1 MHKPLSYLTKICKQF
16 SSKATPATSNHEDHS
31 VTTNADTSAT
41 TIAPNPITNCAAN
54 TSTSSPL
61 TSSYYNTGL
70 YSTSNSHS
78 HSSNGNNN
86 SSSSCNSNGSY
97 IGSSSSIDPREY
109 SNSNQG
115 YSSTA
120 PSLCYDQGASFETE
134 YGYSSPAYSHN
145 SNSNYHSNHCLNQV
159 ANLSYSNNNSA
170 YGMLIN
176 NDRANT
182 MESHNHSNSLV
193 AGTAGTAYG
202 VETGDASAGT
212 SGTDATAYDGAKF
225 CNGAGAIIAADAGT
239 GVRAIKA
246 EGEHCS
252 SLEVHNNDSQALASN
267 HKLGTNNDCS
277 TTLNDDDA
285 NQPMAPTFGAYKQ
298 DELGLPVEEGH
309 SLNGVG
315 RTLLNNCCDNH
326 NQDHAQRAESDD
338 DSGTGVHSLGC
349 TTFAYAKDKYGAIT
363 KVDTKATDEILSNKE
378 DELNDIQK
386 STCTSGP
393 FSPAQR
399 AALQAQCP
407 ITQSSLWQQVVGQH
421 GQAKLGSGEVMLPE
435 LDPMHAGNHSYQLI
449 HSLYNIA
456 NEGYLRFDAV
466 SEGELIRANQGEI
479 STLLRR
485 VDGSAEELNCYLI
498 PLIKAMVRCCSI
510 APASMYHHHDDIG
523 GLIRHNLQIAND
535 CIEDYSNFAHA
546 KVTVANTIASLTE
559 QRKVKKQAEA
569 AYLANIQK
577 QAALENKVKSN
588 YEKFQESLG
597 LIDDELN
604 DGLNTDLNLEVLNTN
619 SSPDQKYADLAKTMG
634 LMIEQSFADG
644 PIESLA
650 TIFDDDYKSTSG
662 QSTSNGISTGA
673 GAGTN
678 TATANSAATA
688 TGVASSAIAGIAA
701 SRGAGAGD
709 GSCSGNSNGR
719 GTSDCDTTLAISKL
733 KHVPNNPSSLFNGET
748 SAMDNWDSL
757 NLLQRAKAFGLLT
770 YVEDEQI
777 AQLASAYSGSN
788 TNSDVDLEAGK
799 DPYLVGLGA
808 NLIGATSTA
817 EAYEK
822 EMGNIKRS
830 LFEDAFVKKI
840 CDLNLSQGS
849 LNDYN
854 STVTKQRKDTFSG
867 LINQI
872 RMEAQNNNIGRFD
885 RYQLDLIV
893 QLSLIFFSF
902 AHDLG
907 KLIHDMEIFNDR
919 GERYNPHL
927 ETLANFAEQTQTKYL
942 YLRYITSRSKE
953 EHSHTSSMFSGVRL
967 LSSMC
972 PDLVALIYQVFNLDA
987 VLANKS
993 HPINLFVASHDRINS
1008 AQITKTSNMYLK
1020 NFAAQMVIELVKSRL
1035 RADALAQMQIA
1046 RIQILAQEQGIDLSS
1061 DFDLS
1066 PSGHNLNS
1074 AKAKAQA
1081 KSQAAPTCDFDN
1093 LWQEITPKTHPMA
1106 STAAINQSSPSLS
1119 TNSSLSCGYD
1129 SSEDNGTGQ
1138 GSEHSCSKTNA
1149 DQTSPN
1155 YSQSMG
1161 ICNEQGT
1168 NTNDSNN
1175 STTSLHLNNTQD
1187 PAHNLKPGLSDSNGT
1202 QILQELLD
1210 ANKQDHSQDNH
1221 SPIHNSVR
1229 SFREQ
1234 MKEDGSF
1241 AYSGND
1247 SNALNG
1253 EHLYKFNAQK
1263 QNELL
1268 KNKRIKDLQKEQYHW
1283 AVRIFKSARRSLSV
1297 NELGSDLYVE
1307 GNTVLLEQG
1316 SRALSTLNLAYQNY
1330 CYGHLSEQFSSCK
1343 SDFKTHLQ
1351 VQKLSETYMSN
1362 RDYSWFAIAV
1372 GDDLVI
1378 VKGIDLRLI
1387 GCDFGSDVA
1396 IINLGVNNPLIE
1408 ELTLDLA
1415 NYILYNI
1422 RQS

>member
-1 MHKPLSYLTKICKQF
+1 
-16 SSKATPATSNHEDHS
+16 
-31 VTTNADTSAT
+31 
-41 TIAPNPITNCAAN
+41 
-54 TSTSSPL
+54 
-61 TSSYYNTGL
+61 
-70 YSTSNSHS
+70 
-78 HSSNGNNN
+78 
-86 SSSSCNSNGSY
+86 
-97 IGSSSSIDPREY
+97 
-109 SNSNQG
+109 
-115 YSSTA
+115 
-120 PSLCYDQGASFETE
+120 
-134 YGYSSPAYSHN
+134 
-145 SNSNYHSNHCLNQV
+145 
-159 ANLSYSNNNSA
+159 
-170 YGMLIN
+170 MLIN
-176 NDRANT
+176 NDRANS
-182 MESHNHSNSLV
+182 MESYAHSNSLP

-202 VETGDASAGT
+202 VGVSGAGANVG
-212 SGTDATAYDGAKF
+212 GTDATAYDGAKF
-225 CNGAGAIIAADAGT
+225 CNGAGAITGAGA

-246 EGEHCS
+246 EGELCS
-252 SLEVHNNDSQALASN
+252 STVVHNNDSQALASH
-267 HKLGTNNDCS
+267 HKLGTDNGCS
-277 TTLNDDDA
+277 TTLNDDSNLH
-285 NQPMAPTFGAYKQ
+285 NQHMASAFEAYQQ
-298 DELGLPVEEGH
+298 DELELPVEEDCF
-309 SLNGVG
+309 LNGSG
-315 RTLLNNCCDNH
+315 RTLLNNSCDHHTPDNTP
-326 NQDHAQRAESDD
+326 RAESDD
-338 DSGTGVHSLGC
+338 DSCTGVHSLGN

-386 STCTSGP
+386 STCISGP

-421 GQAKLGSGEVMLPE
+421 GQAKLGPGEVMLPE

-577 QAALENKVKSN
+577 QAALESKVKSS

-597 LIDDELN
+597 LIEDDLN
-604 DGLNTDLNLEVLNTN
+604 DGLNTDLNLEVLNTT

-634 LMIEQSFADG
+634 LMLDQSFADG

-650 TIFDDDYKSTSG
+650 TIFDDDQK
-662 QSTSNGISTGA
+662 QSTINGTSTGA

-678 TATANSAATA
+678 TAATNSASTA
-688 TGVASSAIAGIAA
+688 TGAASSAIAGIAA
-701 SRGAGAGD
+701 SGVAGAGD
-709 GSCSGNSNGR
+709 DNGTGSGN
-719 GTSDCDTTLAISKL
+719 CDTTLAISKL

-748 SAMDNWDSL
+748 AAMDNWDSL

-1046 RIQILAQEQGIDLSS
+1046 RIQMLAQEQGIDLSS

-1093 LWQEITPKTHPMA
+1093 LWQEITPKAPTMA

-1119 TNSSLSCGYD
+1119 LSANSSLSLSCGYGYGYG
-1129 SSEDNGTGQ
+1129 SSEDNGSGQ

-1149 DQTSPN
+1149 DQASQN
-1155 YSQSMG
+1155 YSQGMG
-1161 ICNEQGT
+1161 LCKEQGT
-1168 NTNDSNN
+1168 NTNDSN
-1175 STTSLHLNNTQD
+1175 SSATSLHLNNAQG
-1187 PAHNLKPGLSDSNGT
+1187 PAPSLKPDLSDPNGT

-1330 CYGHLSEQFSSCK
+1330 CYGHLSEQFSSSK

-1396 IINLGVNNPLIE
+1396 IINLGINNPLIE

>member
-1 MHKPLSYLTKICKQF
+1 
-16 SSKATPATSNHEDHS
+16 
-31 VTTNADTSAT
+31 
-41 TIAPNPITNCAAN
+41 
-54 TSTSSPL
+54 
-61 TSSYYNTGL
+61 
-70 YSTSNSHS
+70 
-78 HSSNGNNN
+78 
-86 SSSSCNSNGSY
+86 
-97 IGSSSSIDPREY
+97 
-109 SNSNQG
+109 
-115 YSSTA
+115 
-120 PSLCYDQGASFETE
+120 
-134 YGYSSPAYSHN
+134 
-145 SNSNYHSNHCLNQV
+145 
-159 ANLSYSNNNSA
+159 
-170 YGMLIN
+170 
-176 NDRANT
+176 
-182 MESHNHSNSLV
+182 MESNAHSNSLV
-193 AGTAGTAYG
+193 AGTGTAGTAG
-202 VETGDASAGT
+202 GT
-212 SGTDATAYDGAKF
+212 IGADATAYDRAKS
-225 CNGAGAIIAADAGT
+225 CNGAGAIIGAVVDN
-239 GVRAIKA
+239 
-246 EGEHCS
+246 
-252 SLEVHNNDSQALASN
+252 HNHDDQALASH

-277 TTLNDDDA
+277 NPLNDDV
-285 NQPMAPTFGAYKQ
+285 NHPMAPTFGAYQK
-298 DELGLPVEEGH
+298 DELGLPVEEAY
-309 SLNGVG
+309 SLNGLG
-315 RTLLNNCCDNH
+315 RTVLNNSCDHHTPDNTP
-326 NQDHAQRAESDD
+326 RAESDD
-338 DSGTGVHSLGC
+338 NSCTGVHSLGN
-349 TTFAYAKDKYGAIT
+349 TSFAYAKDKYGAIT

-407 ITQSSLWQQVVGQH
+407 ITQSSLWQQIVGQH

-577 QAALENKVKSN
+577 QADLENKVKSS

-597 LIDDELN
+597 MIEDDLN
-604 DGLNTDLNLEVLNTN
+604 GGLNTDLNLEVLNTN

-634 LMIEQSFADG
+634 LMLDQSFADD

-650 TIFDDDYKSTSG
+650 TIFDDDQK

-678 TATANSAATA
+678 TAATNSASTA
-688 TGVASSAIAGIAA
+688 TGVASNTIAGIAA
-701 SRGAGAGD
+701 SGVAGAGD
-709 GSCSGNSNGR
+709 GNGTGSG
-719 GTSDCDTTLAISKL
+719 DCDTTLAISQL
-733 KHVPNNPSSLFNGET
+733 KHVPNNPSSLFNGDQST
-748 SAMDNWDSL
+748 MDNWDSL

-788 TNSDVDLEAGK
+788 TNSDVALGAGE

-1046 RIQILAQEQGIDLSS
+1046 RIQMLAQEQGIDLSS

-1074 AKAKAQA
+1074 TQAKTQAKAQA
-1081 KSQAAPTCDFDN
+1081 AKQCDFDN
-1093 LWQEITPKTHPMA
+1093 LWQEITPKAPSMA
-1106 STAAINQSSPSLS
+1106 STAAINQSSPSPSLS
-1119 TNSSLSCGYD
+1119 TNSSLSCGYG

-1138 GSEHSCSKTNA
+1138 GSGHSCSKTNA
-1149 DQTSPN
+1149 DQTSTDF
-1155 YSQSMG
+1155 SQRMSL
-1161 ICNEQGT
+1161 CKEQGT
-1168 NTNDSNN
+1168 NTNDSN
-1175 STTSLHLNNTQD
+1175 SCATSLHLNNAQGQ
-1187 PAHNLKPGLSDSNGT
+1187 AHSLKSGLSEPNGT

-1210 ANKQDHSQDNH
+1210 ANKQDHSQDDH

-1241 AYSGND
+1241 AYLGND

-1307 GNTVLLEQG
+1307 GNTVLLEQC

-1396 IINLGVNNPLIE
+1396 IINLGVNNLLIE

>member
-41 TIAPNPITNCAAN
+41 TIAPTPITNCAAT

-61 TSSYYNTGL
+61 TSSYYSTDL
-70 YSTSNSHS
+70 YSTSDSSCCSSTSSRSSIGSCN
-78 HSSNGNNN
+78 SNGY
-86 SSSSCNSNGSY
+86 SNSNGSY
-97 IGSSSSIDPREY
+97 ISSSSSLDPREY

-120 PSLCYDQGASFETE
+120 QSLCYNQGASFETE
-134 YGYSSPAYSHN
+134 YGYSSPDYSHN
-145 SNSNYHSNHCLNQV
+145 SNSNYHSNNCHNQV
-159 ANLSYSNNNSA
+159 ANLSYSNSNSA
-170 YGMLIN
+170 YGMFIN
-176 NDRANT
+176 NDRANS
-182 MESHNHSNSLV
+182 MESIAHSHSIP
-193 AGTAGTAYG
+193 AGTADTAGGACGTN
-202 VETGDASAGT
+202 
-212 SGTDATAYDGAKF
+212 ATAYDGAKSYD
-225 CNGAGAIIAADAGT
+225 GAGAITGAITGAGA
-239 GVRAIKA
+239 GVDN
-246 EGEHCS
+246 
-252 SLEVHNNDSQALASN
+252 HNNDAQTLAGN
-267 HKLGTNNDCS
+267 HKLDTNNDCS
-277 TTLNDDDA
+277 TTLNDGSNLH
-285 NQPMAPTFGAYKQ
+285 NQHMASALGAYQQ
-298 DELGLPVEEGH
+298 DELGLPVEEACF
-309 SLNGVG
+309 LNGSG
-315 RTLLNNCCDNH
+315 HTLLNNCCDNH

-338 DSGTGVHSLGC
+338 DSCTGVHSLGC
-349 TTFAYAKDKYGAIT
+349 TTFAYATDKYGAIT

-407 ITQSSLWQQVVGQH
+407 ITQSSLWQQIVGQH
-421 GQAKLGSGEVMLPE
+421 GQAKLGPGEVMLPE

-577 QAALENKVKSN
+577 QAALENKVKSS

-597 LIDDELN
+597 LIDDDLN

-634 LMIEQSFADG
+634 LMLDQSFADG

-650 TIFDDDYKSTSG
+650 TIFDDDQK
-662 QSTSNGISTGA
+662 QSTINGSSTGA

-678 TATANSAATA
+678 TAAANSASTA

-701 SRGAGAGD
+701 SGVAGAGD
-709 GSCSGNSNGR
+709 DNGTGSG
-719 GTSDCDTTLAISKL
+719 DCDTTLALSKL
-733 KHVPNNPSSLFNGET
+733 KHVPNNPSSLFNGDQ
-748 SAMDNWDSL
+748 AIMDNWDSL

-788 TNSDVDLEAGK
+788 TNSDVALGAGE

-1081 KSQAAPTCDFDN
+1081 KAQAAKQCDFDN
-1093 LWQEITPKTHPMA
+1093 LWQEITPKAPTMA

-1119 TNSSLSCGYD
+1119 ANSSLSCGYGYG
-1129 SSEDNGTGQ
+1129 SSEDNGSGQ
-1138 GSEHSCSKTNA
+1138 GSDKSCSKTNA
-1149 DQTSPN
+1149 DQTSTDS
-1155 YSQSMG
+1155 SQGMG
-1161 ICNEQGT
+1161 LCNEQGT
-1168 NTNDSNN
+1168 NTNDSN
-1175 STTSLHLNNTQD
+1175 SSDTRLHLNNTQG
-1187 PAHNLKPGLSDSNGT
+1187 PAHNLKPDLSDPNGT

-1210 ANKQDHSQDNH
+1210 ANKQDHSQDNN

-1253 EHLYKFNAQK
+1253 EHLYKFNTQK

-1351 VQKLSETYMSN
+1351 VQKLSETYMSQ

-1396 IINLGVNNPLIE
+1396 IINLGVNSTLIE

>member
-31 VTTNADTSAT
+31 VTTNANTSAT
-41 TIAPNPITNCAAN
+41 TIAPSPITNCAAT
-54 TSTSSPL
+54 TSTSSSIN
-61 TSSYYNTGL
+61 SSYYSADL
-70 YSTSNSHS
+70 YITNNSHS

-86 SSSSCNSNGSY
+86 NSNSCNSCNSNGSY
-97 IGSSSSIDPREY
+97 IGSSSSFDPREY

-120 PSLCYDQGASFETE
+120 QSLCYDQGASFETE
-134 YGYSSPAYSHN
+134 FGYNSPAYSNH
-145 SNSNYHSNHCLNQV
+145 SNSNYHSNHCHNQV
-159 ANLSYSNNNSA
+159 ANLSYSNSNSA

-176 NDRANT
+176 NDRANS
-182 MESHNHSNSLV
+182 MESHNHSNSLP
-193 AGTAGTAYG
+193 AGTAGAAYG
-202 VETGDASAGT
+202 VGAGGAVTSAECTDAS
-212 SGTDATAYDGAKF
+212 AYDGAKY
-225 CNGAGAIIAADAGT
+225 CNGAGAIIAAGAGA

-246 EGEHCS
+246 EGELCS
-252 SLEVHNNDSQALASN
+252 ALEAHNNDSQTLASN

-277 TTLNDDDA
+277 TTLNDGSNLH
-285 NQPMAPTFGAYKQ
+285 NQHMAPALGAYQQ
-298 DELGLPVEEGH
+298 DELGLPVEEGR
-309 SLNGVG
+309 SLNGSD

-338 DSGTGVHSLGC
+338 NDSCTGVHSLGN

-386 STCTSGP
+386 STCSSGP

-407 ITQSSLWQQVVGQH
+407 ITQSSLWQQIVGQH

-577 QAALENKVKSN
+577 QAALENKVKSS

-604 DGLNTDLNLEVLNTN
+604 DGLNTDLNLEVLNTT

-634 LMIEQSFADG
+634 LMIDQSFADG

-650 TIFDDDYKSTSG
+650 SIFDDDQK
-662 QSTSNGISTGA
+662 QSTSNGTSTGA
-673 GAGTN
+673 GADTN
-678 TATANSAATA
+678 TATSNSASTA
-688 TGVASSAIAGIAA
+688 TGVASNVIAGIAA
-701 SRGAGAGD
+701 SGIAGAGD
-709 GSCSGNSNGR
+709 DNGTGSGN
-719 GTSDCDTTLAISKL
+719 CDTTLALSQL
-733 KHVPNNPSSLFNGET
+733 KHVPNNSSSLFNGDQ
-748 SAMDNWDSL
+748 AIMDNWDSL

-788 TNSDVDLEAGK
+788 TNSDVALGAGE

-907 KLIHDMEIFNDR
+907 KLIHDMEIFNDH

-1046 RIQILAQEQGIDLSS
+1046 RIQMLAQEQGIDLSS

-1081 KSQAAPTCDFDN
+1081 KSQATPTCDFDN
-1093 LWQEITPKTHPMA
+1093 LWQEITPKAPSMA
-1106 STAAINQSSPSLS
+1106 STAAINKSSPSLS
-1119 TNSSLSCGYD
+1119 ANSSLS
-1129 SSEDNGTGQ
+1129 SSNGSNEDNGSGQ

-1149 DQTSPN
+1149 DQARQN
-1155 YSQSMG
+1155 YSQGMG
-1161 ICNEQGT
+1161 LCNEQGT
-1168 NTNDSNN
+1168 NANDSN
-1175 STTSLHLNNTQD
+1175 SLATSLHLNNAQG
-1187 PAHNLKPGLSDSNGT
+1187 PAHSLKPGLSEPNGN

>member
-16 SSKATPATSNHEDHS
+16 GSKATPAKSNHEDHNIN
-31 VTTNADTSAT
+31 TNANTSAT
-41 TIAPNPITNCAAN
+41 TIAPSPITNCAAT
-54 TSTSSPL
+54 TSTSSSIN
-61 TSSYYNTGL
+61 SSYYNTGL

-78 HSSNGNNN
+78 SNGNNN
-86 SSSSCNSNGSY
+86 SNSNGSY
-97 IGSSSSIDPREY
+97 IGSSSSLDQREQD
-109 SNSNQG
+109 NSIPG

-120 PSLCYDQGASFETE
+120 QSLCYDQGASFETE
-134 YGYSSPAYSHN
+134 FGYSSPAYSHN
-145 SNSNYHSNHCLNQV
+145 SNSNYHSNHCHNQV
-159 ANLSYSNNNSA
+159 ANLSYSNSDGA

-176 NDRANT
+176 NDRANS
-182 MESHNHSNSLV
+182 MENYAHSNSLP
-193 AGTAGTAYG
+193 AGTAYG
-202 VETGDASAGT
+202 VGAGGASASASAG
-212 SGTDATAYDGAKF
+212 STDATAYDGAKF
-225 CNGAGAIIAADAGT
+225 CNGAGAITGAGA

-246 EGEHCS
+246 DSELCS
-252 SLEVHNNDSQALASN
+252 SLEAHNNDSQTLASN

-277 TTLNDDDA
+277 TTLNDGSNLH
-285 NQPMAPTFGAYKQ
+285 NQHMAPAFEAYQQ
-298 DELGLPVEEGH
+298 DELELPVEEAH
-309 SLNGVG
+309 SLNGSS

-338 DSGTGVHSLGC
+338 NSRTGVHSLGC

-386 STCTSGP
+386 STCSSGP

-407 ITQSSLWQQVVGQH
+407 ITQSSLWQQIVGQH
-421 GQAKLGSGEVMLPE
+421 GQAKLGPGEVMLPE

-577 QAALENKVKSN
+577 QAALENKVKSS

-597 LIDDELN
+597 LIEDDLN
-604 DGLNTDLNLEVLNTN
+604 DGLNTDLNLEVLNTT

-634 LMIEQSFADG
+634 IMLDQSFADG

-650 TIFDDDYKSTSG
+650 TIFDDDQK
-662 QSTSNGISTGA
+662 QSTSNSTSTGA

-678 TATANSAATA
+678 TATANSASTA
-688 TGVASSAIAGIAA
+688 TGVASNAIAGIAA
-701 SRGAGAGD
+701 SGVAGAGD
-709 GSCSGNSNGR
+709 GNSN
-719 GTSDCDTTLAISKL
+719 GTSDCDTTLALSKL
-733 KHVPNNPSSLFNGET
+733 KHVQNNPSSLFNGET
-748 SAMDNWDSL
+748 TAMDNWDSL

-1046 RIQILAQEQGIDLSS
+1046 RIQMLAQEQGIDLSS

-1074 AKAKAQA
+1074 AKAKA
-1081 KSQAAPTCDFDN
+1081 KSQDAPTCDFDN
-1093 LWQEITPKTHPMA
+1093 LWQEITPKAPSMA

-1119 TNSSLSCGYD
+1119 ANSSLSSSNG

-1149 DQTSPN
+1149 DQTSQN
-1155 YSQSMG
+1155 YSQGMSL
-1161 ICNEQGT
+1161 CKEQGT
-1168 NTNDSNN
+1168 NTNDSN
-1175 STTSLHLNNTQD
+1175 SSATSLHLNNTQG
-1187 PAHNLKPGLSDSNGT
+1187 PAHSLKPDLSESNGT

>member
-16 SSKATPATSNHEDHS
+16 GSKAAPATSNHEDHN
-31 VTTNADTSAT
+31 VNTNADTSAT
-41 TIAPNPITNCAAN
+41 TIAPSPITNCIAT
-54 TSTSSPL
+54 TSTSSPIN
-61 TSSYYNTGL
+61 SSYYSTDL
-70 YSTSNSHS
+70 YSTSNSS
-78 HSSNGNNN
+78 RSSSRSSTSSCSSIGSCNGNG
-86 SSSSCNSNGSY
+86 NGSY
-97 IGSSSSIDPREY
+97 LGSSSSLEPREQA
-109 SNSNQG
+109 NSIPG

-120 PSLCYDQGASFETE
+120 QSLCYDQGASFETE
-134 YGYSSPAYSHN
+134 FGYSSPAYSHN
-145 SNSNYHSNHCLNQV
+145 SNSNYHSNHCHNQV
-159 ANLSYSNNNSA
+159 ANISYSNSNSA

-176 NDRANT
+176 NDRANS
-182 MESHNHSNSLV
+182 MESYAHSNRLP
-193 AGTAGTAYG
+193 AGTASLAGGAG
-202 VETGDASAGT
+202 STG
-212 SGTDATAYDGAKF
+212 GTDATAYDGAKF
-225 CNGAGAIIAADAGT
+225 CNGAGAITGAGT
-239 GVRAIKA
+239 GAGVRAIKA
-246 EGEHCS
+246 DSELCNS
-252 SLEVHNNDSQALASN
+252 VEVHNNDSQALASN

-277 TTLNDDDA
+277 TTLNDGSHLH
-285 NQPMAPTFGAYKQ
+285 NQHMAPTFGAYQQ
-298 DELGLPVEEGH
+298 DELGLPVEEGR
-309 SLNGVG
+309 SLNGDG
-315 RTLLNNCCDNH
+315 RTLLNSCCDNH

-338 DSGTGVHSLGC
+338 DSCTGVHSLGC

-386 STCTSGP
+386 STCSSGP

-421 GQAKLGSGEVMLPE
+421 GQAKLGPGEVMLPE

-577 QAALENKVKSN
+577 QAALENKVKSS

-597 LIDDELN
+597 LIEDDLN

-634 LMIEQSFADG
+634 LMLDQSFADG

-650 TIFDDDYKSTSG
+650 TIFDDDQK

-678 TATANSAATA
+678 TAAANSASTV
-688 TGVASSAIAGIAA
+688 TDGASGASAGIAA
-701 SRGAGAGD
+701 SVVAGAGD
-709 GSCSGNSNGR
+709 GNSNGT
-719 GTSDCDTTLAISKL
+719 GDCDTALAISKL
-733 KHVPNNPSSLFNGET
+733 NHIPNNPSSLFNGET
-748 SAMDNWDSL
+748 TAMDNWDSL

-777 AQLASAYSGSN
+777 AQLAGAYSGSN
-788 TNSDVDLEAGK
+788 TNSDDLGA

-1074 AKAKAQA
+1074 SKAKAQA
-1081 KSQAAPTCDFDN
+1081 KAHAAKQCDFDN
-1093 LWQEITPKTHPMA
+1093 LWQEITPKAPTMA
-1106 STAAINQSSPSLS
+1106 STAAIKQSSPSLS
-1119 TNSSLSCGYD
+1119 ANSSLSCDYG
-1129 SSEDNGTGQ
+1129 SSEDNGSGQ
-1138 GSEHSCSKTNA
+1138 GSDKSCIKTNA

-1161 ICNEQGT
+1161 LCKEQGT
-1168 NTNDSNN
+1168 SANDSN
-1175 STTSLHLNNTQD
+1175 SCATSLYINNAQG
-1187 PAHNLKPGLSDSNGT
+1187 PAHSLKPNLSDPNGT

-1234 MKEDGSF
+1234 MKEDGCF

-1247 SNALNG
+1247 GNALNG
-1253 EHLYKFNAQK
+1253 EHFYKFNAQK

-1316 SRALSTLNLAYQNY
+1316 SRALSTLNMAYQNY
-1330 CYGHLSEQFSSCK
+1330 CYGHLSEQFSSSK

-1396 IINLGVNNPLIE
+1396 IINLGVNSTLIE

>member
-1 MHKPLSYLTKICKQF
+1 MHKHLSYLTKICKQF
-16 SSKATPATSNHEDHS
+16 GSKATPATSNHEYHS
-31 VTTNADTSAT
+31 VTTNADNSAT
-41 TIAPNPITNCAAN
+41 TIAPSPITNCAAT

-61 TSSYYNTGL
+61 TSSYYNSGL
-70 YSTSNSHS
+70 YSTSDSNSHR
-78 HSSNGNNN
+78 SNGNN
-86 SSSSCNSNGSY
+86 SSSSCNSKGSY
-97 IGSSSSIDPREY
+97 IGSSSSLDPRKC

-115 YSSTA
+115 YSSTSQ
-120 PSLCYDQGASFETE
+120 SLCYDQGASFETE
-134 YGYSSPAYSHN
+134 FGYCSPAYSHN
-145 SNSNYHSNHCLNQV
+145 SHSNYHSNHCLNQV
-159 ANLSYSNNNSA
+159 ANLSYSNSNSA

-176 NDRANT
+176 NDRANS
-182 MESHNHSNSLV
+182 MESHNHSNSLP
-193 AGTAGTAYG
+193 AGTGTAGTAG
-202 VETGDASAGT
+202 GAIGTG
-212 SGTDATAYDGAKF
+212 ATAYGGAKS
-225 CNGAGAIIAADAGT
+225 CNGAGAITGAGSGS
-239 GVRAIKA
+239 GVDN
-246 EGEHCS
+246 
-252 SLEVHNNDSQALASN
+252 HNHDDQALASH

-277 TTLNDDDA
+277 TLLNDDA
-285 NQPMAPTFGAYKQ
+285 NHPMAPTFGASQQ
-298 DELGLPVEEGH
+298 DELGLPVEEAN

-315 RTLLNNCCDNH
+315 RTLLNNSCDHHTPDNTP
-326 NQDHAQRAESDD
+326 RAESDD
-338 DSGTGVHSLGC
+338 DSCTGVHSLGN

-386 STCTSGP
+386 STCISGP

-407 ITQSSLWQQVVGQH
+407 ITQSSLWQQIVGQH
-421 GQAKLGSGEVMLPE
+421 GQAKLGPGEVMLPE

-569 AYLANIQK
+569 AYLANLQK
-577 QAALENKVKSN
+577 QAALENKVKSS

-634 LMIEQSFADG
+634 LMLDQSFADG

-650 TIFDDDYKSTSG
+650 TIFDDDQK
-662 QSTSNGISTGA
+662 QSTSNGTSTGA

-678 TATANSAATA
+678 TATANSASTA

-701 SRGAGAGD
+701 SGVAGAGD
-709 GSCSGNSNGR
+709 DNGTGSG
-719 GTSDCDTTLAISKL
+719 DCDTTLALSKL
-733 KHVPNNPSSLFNGET
+733 KHVQNNPSSLFNGDQ
-748 SAMDNWDSL
+748 AIMDNWDSL

-777 AQLASAYSGSN
+777 AQLASDYSGSN
-788 TNSDVDLEAGK
+788 TNSDVALGAGE

-1093 LWQEITPKTHPMA
+1093 LWQEITPKAPSMA
-1106 STAAINQSSPSLS
+1106 STAAINQSSPSPSLS
-1119 TNSSLSCGYD
+1119 TNSSLSCGYG

-1138 GSEHSCSKTNA
+1138 GSGHSCSKTNA
-1149 DQTSPN
+1149 DQTSTDF
-1155 YSQSMG
+1155 SQRMSL
-1161 ICNEQGT
+1161 CNEQGT
-1168 NTNDSNN
+1168 NANDSN
-1175 STTSLHLNNTQD
+1175 SSATSLHLNNAQGT
-1187 PAHNLKPGLSDSNGT
+1187 AHSLKPDLSDPNGT

-1210 ANKQDHSQDNH
+1210 ANKQDDSQDNH

-1234 MKEDGSF
+1234 MKEAGSF

-1253 EHLYKFNAQK
+1253 EHLYKFNTQK

-1297 NELGSDLYVE
+1297 NELGSDLYVD

>member
-16 SSKATPATSNHEDHS
+16 GSKATPATSNHEDHS
-31 VTTNADTSAT
+31 VNTNADNSAT
-41 TIAPNPITNCAAN
+41 TIASTPITNCAAT

-61 TSSYYNTGL
+61 TSSYYSTGL

-78 HSSNGNNN
+78 HSSNDNN
-86 SSSSCNSNGSY
+86 SCNSSNSCNSNGYSNSNSSY
-97 IGSSSSIDPREY
+97 IGSSSSLDPREY
-109 SNSNQG
+109 SNSNPG

-120 PSLCYDQGASFETE
+120 QSLCYDQGASFETE
-134 YGYSSPAYSHN
+134 FGYSSPAYSHN

-159 ANLSYSNNNSA
+159 ANLSYSNSNSA
-170 YGMLIN
+170 YGMFIN
-176 NDRANT
+176 NDRFNS
-182 MESHNHSNSLV
+182 MESYAHSNSLP

-202 VETGDASAGT
+202 VGAGVAGSAG
-212 SGTDATAYDGAKF
+212 GTDATANDEAKS
-225 CNGAGAIIAADAGT
+225 CNGTGAITGAGAGT

-252 SLEVHNNDSQALASN
+252 TLEIHNNESQALASN

-277 TTLNDDDA
+277 TTLNDGSNLH
-285 NQPMAPTFGAYKQ
+285 NQHMAPAFGAYQQ
-298 DELGLPVEEGH
+298 DELGLPVEEDR

-315 RTLLNNCCDNH
+315 RTLLNNSCDHHTPDNTP
-326 NQDHAQRAESDD
+326 RAESDD
-338 DSGTGVHSLGC
+338 DSCTGVHSLGC

-386 STCTSGP
+386 STCSSGP

-407 ITQSSLWQQVVGQH
+407 ITQSSLWQQIVGQH
-421 GQAKLGSGEVMLPE
+421 GQAKLGPGEVMLPE

-577 QAALENKVKSN
+577 QADLENKVKSS

-604 DGLNTDLNLEVLNTN
+604 GGLNTDLNLEVLNTT
-619 SSPDQKYADLAKTMG
+619 SSPDQKYAELAKTMG

-650 TIFDDDYKSTSG
+650 TIFDDDLK
-662 QSTSNGISTGA
+662 QSTSNGASTGA

-678 TATANSAATA
+678 TAAANSASTA
-688 TGVASSAIAGIAA
+688 TGVSSSAIAGIAA
-701 SRGAGAGD
+701 SGVAGAGD
-709 GSCSGNSNGR
+709 GNSNGS
-719 GTSDCDTTLAISKL
+719 GDCDTTLAISKL
-733 KHVPNNPSSLFNGET
+733 KHVQNNPSSLFNGDQ
-748 SAMDNWDSL
+748 AIMDNWDSL

-777 AQLASAYSGSN
+777 AQLASDYSGSN

-1074 AKAKAQA
+1074 AKAKAKA
-1081 KSQAAPTCDFDN
+1081 KSQATPTCDLDN
-1093 LWQEITPKTHPMA
+1093 LWQEITPKAPSMA
-1106 STAAINQSSPSLS
+1106 STAAINQSSPSPS
-1119 TNSSLSCGYD
+1119 ANSSLSCGYG
-1129 SSEDNGTGQ
+1129 SSEDNGSGQ
-1138 GSEHSCSKTNA
+1138 GTDKSCFKTND
-1149 DQTSPN
+1149 DQASQN
-1155 YSQSMG
+1155 YSQGMG
-1161 ICNEQGT
+1161 LCNEQGT
-1168 NTNDSNN
+1168 NANDSN
-1175 STTSLHLNNTQD
+1175 SSATRLHLNNAQG
-1187 PAHNLKPGLSDSNGT
+1187 PAHSLKPGLSDPNGT

-1241 AYSGND
+1241 AYLGND

-1253 EHLYKFNAQK
+1253 EHFYKFNTQK

-1316 SRALSTLNLAYQNY
+1316 SRALSTLNMAYQNY

>member
-31 VTTNADTSAT
+31 VTTNADNSAT
-41 TIAPNPITNCAAN
+41 TIAPTPITNCTAT
-54 TSTSSPL
+54 TSTSSPM

-70 YSTSNSHS
+70 YSTSDSHS
-78 HSSNGNNN
+78 QSSNGNNN
-86 SSSSCNSNGSY
+86 STSSCSNGSY
-97 IGSSSSIDPREY
+97 ISSSLGPREQD
-109 SNSNQG
+109 NSIPG
-115 YSSTA
+115 YSSTTQ
-120 PSLCYDQGASFETE
+120 SLCYNQGASFETE
-134 YGYSSPAYSHN
+134 YGYSSPDYSHN
-145 SNSNYHSNHCLNQV
+145 SNSNYHSNHCHNQV
-159 ANLSYSNNNSA
+159 ANLSYSNSNSA

-176 NDRANT
+176 NDRANS
-182 MESHNHSNSLV
+182 MESYTHSNRLP
-193 AGTAGTAYG
+193 AGTAG
-202 VETGDASAGT
+202 VAGGAI
-212 SGTDATAYDGAKF
+212 STDATVYDGAKF
-225 CNGAGAIIAADAGT
+225 CNGAGAITGDGA

-252 SLEVHNNDSQALASN
+252 TLEVHNHDDQALASH

-277 TTLNDDDA
+277 TPLNDGSNLH
-285 NQPMAPTFGAYKQ
+285 NQHMASALGAYQ
-298 DELGLPVEEGH
+298 QNELGLPVDEGR

-315 RTLLNNCCDNH
+315 RTLLNSCCDHH

-338 DSGTGVHSLGC
+338 NSCTGVHSLGC

-363 KVDTKATDEILSNKE
+363 KVDTKATDEILSNQE

-386 STCTSGP
+386 STCSSGP

-421 GQAKLGSGEVMLPE
+421 GQAKLGPGEVMLPE

-577 QAALENKVKSN
+577 QAALENKVKSS

-597 LIDDELN
+597 LIEDDLN
-604 DGLNTDLNLEVLNTN
+604 DGLNTDLNLEVLNTT
-619 SSPDQKYADLAKTMG
+619 SSPDQKYAELAKTMG

-650 TIFDDDYKSTSG
+650 TIFDDDQK
-662 QSTSNGISTGA
+662 QSTSNGASTGA

-678 TATANSAATA
+678 SATTNSASTA
-688 TGVASSAIAGIAA
+688 TGVASSVIAGIAP
-701 SRGAGAGD
+701 SGVAGAGD
-709 GSCSGNSNGR
+709 GNSNDS
-719 GTSDCDTTLAISKL
+719 GTGDCDTTLAIRQL
-733 KHVPNNPSSLFNGET
+733 KHVQNNPSSLFNGDQ
-748 SAMDNWDSL
+748 AIMDNWDSL

-777 AQLASAYSGSN
+777 AQLASDYSGSN
-788 TNSDVDLEAGK
+788 TNSDVALEAGK

-840 CDLNLSQGS
+840 CDLNLGQGS

-1046 RIQILAQEQGIDLSS
+1046 RIQMLAQEQGIDLSS

-1074 AKAKAQA
+1074 SKAKAQA
-1081 KSQAAPTCDFDN
+1081 KSQAAQSCDFDN
-1093 LWQEITPKTHPMA
+1093 LWQEITPKAPSMT

-1119 TNSSLSCGYD
+1119 ANSSLSCGYG
-1129 SSEDNGTGQ
+1129 SSEDNGSGQ

-1149 DQTSPN
+1149 DQTSTDS
-1155 YSQSMG
+1155 SQGMG
-1161 ICNEQGT
+1161 LCKEQGT
-1168 NTNDSNN
+1168 NTNDSN
-1175 STTSLHLNNTQD
+1175 SCATSLHLNNAQGQ
-1187 PAHNLKPGLSDSNGT
+1187 AHSLKSGLSEPNGT

-1210 ANKQDHSQDNH
+1210 ANKQDHSQDDH

-1268 KNKRIKDLQKEQYHW
+1268 KNQRIKDLQKEQYHW

-1316 SRALSTLNLAYQNY
+1316 SRALSTLNMAYQNY

-1351 VQKLSETYMSN
+1351 VQKLSETYMSQ

-1378 VKGIDLRLI
+1378 VKGIDLRLV

>member
-1 MHKPLSYLTKICKQF
+1 
-16 SSKATPATSNHEDHS
+16 
-31 VTTNADTSAT
+31 
-41 TIAPNPITNCAAN
+41 
-54 TSTSSPL
+54 
-61 TSSYYNTGL
+61 
-70 YSTSNSHS
+70 
-78 HSSNGNNN
+78 
-86 SSSSCNSNGSY
+86 
-97 IGSSSSIDPREY
+97 
-109 SNSNQG
+109 
-115 YSSTA
+115 
-120 PSLCYDQGASFETE
+120 
-134 YGYSSPAYSHN
+134 
-145 SNSNYHSNHCLNQV
+145 
-159 ANLSYSNNNSA
+159 
-170 YGMLIN
+170 MLIN
-176 NDRANT
+176 NDRTNS
-182 MESHNHSNSLV
+182 MESNAHSNSLP
-193 AGTAGTAYG
+193 AGTASTAYG
-202 VETGDASAGT
+202 VEAGGVGSAG
-212 SGTDATAYDGAKF
+212 GTDATAYDGAKY
-225 CNGAGAIIAADAGT
+225 CNGAGAITGAGA

-246 EGEHCS
+246 EGELCS
-252 SLEVHNNDSQALASN
+252 TPVVHNNESQALASN

-277 TTLNDDDA
+277 TTLNDGSNLH
-285 NQPMAPTFGAYKQ
+285 NQHMAPALGAYQQ
-298 DELGLPVEEGH
+298 DELGLPVEEAR

-315 RTLLNNCCDNH
+315 RTLLNSCCDHHTSDNTP
-326 NQDHAQRAESDD
+326 RVKSDD
-338 DSGTGVHSLGC
+338 DDSCTGVHSLGC
-349 TTFAYAKDKYGAIT
+349 TTFAYATDKYGVIT

-386 STCTSGP
+386 STCSSGP

-407 ITQSSLWQQVVGQH
+407 ITQSSLWQQIVGQH
-421 GQAKLGSGEVMLPE
+421 GQAKLGPGEVMLPE

-577 QAALENKVKSN
+577 QADLENKVKSS

-604 DGLNTDLNLEVLNTN
+604 DGLNTDLNLEVLNTT

-634 LMIEQSFADG
+634 LMLDQSFADG

-650 TIFDDDYKSTSG
+650 TIFDDDQK
-662 QSTSNGISTGA
+662 QSTSNAVSTGA
-673 GAGTN
+673 GSGTN
-678 TATANSAATA
+678 TATANSASTA
-688 TGVASSAIAGIAA
+688 TGVASNAIAGIAA
-701 SRGAGAGD
+701 SGVAGAGD
-709 GSCSGNSNGR
+709 DNGTGSG
-719 GTSDCDTTLAISKL
+719 DCDTTLALSKL

-748 SAMDNWDSL
+748 AAMDNWDSL

-799 DPYLVGLGA
+799 DPFLVGLGA

-907 KLIHDMEIFNDR
+907 KLIHDMEIFNDH

-1046 RIQILAQEQGIDLSS
+1046 RIQMLAQEQGIDLSS

-1081 KSQAAPTCDFDN
+1081 KSQATPTCDFDN
-1093 LWQEITPKTHPMA
+1093 LWQEITPKASSMA

-1119 TNSSLSCGYD
+1119 ANSSLSCGYG
-1129 SSEDNGTGQ
+1129 SSEDNGSGQ

-1149 DQTSPN
+1149 DQASPN
-1155 YSQSMG
+1155 YSQGMSL
-1161 ICNEQGT
+1161 CNEQGT
-1168 NTNDSNN
+1168 SANDRNISA
-1175 STTSLHLNNTQD
+1175 TSLHINNAQA
-1187 PAHNLKPGLSDSNGT
+1187 PAHSLKPGLSDPNGT

-1253 EHLYKFNAQK
+1253 EHLYKFNTQK

-1316 SRALSTLNLAYQNY
+1316 SRALSTLNMAYQNY

>member
-31 VTTNADTSAT
+31 VTTNADNSAT
-41 TIAPNPITNCAAN
+41 TIAPSPITNCTAT
-54 TSTSSPL
+54 TSTSSPIN
-61 TSSYYNTGL
+61 SSYYSTGL
-70 YSTSNSHS
+70 YSTSNSS
-78 HSSNGNNN
+78 YCSTSNCSSIG
-86 SSSSCNSNGSY
+86 SCNSNGYSNSNSSY
-97 IGSSSSIDPREY
+97 IGSSSSLDPKEY

-120 PSLCYDQGASFETE
+120 QSLCYDQGASFETE
-134 YGYSSPAYSHN
+134 FGYSSPAYSHN
-145 SNSNYHSNHCLNQV
+145 SNSNYHSNHRLNQV
-159 ANLSYSNNNSA
+159 ANLSYSNSNSA

-176 NDRANT
+176 NDRAIS
-182 MESHNHSNSLV
+182 MESHNNRNSLP
-193 AGTAGTAYG
+193 AGTAYG
-202 VETGDASAGT
+202 VGAGVAGSTG
-212 SGTDATAYDGAKF
+212 GTDATTYDGAKF
-225 CNGAGAIIAADAGT
+225 CNVAGAITGAGASAG
-239 GVRAIKA
+239 VIAIKA
-246 EGEHCS
+246 DSELCS
-252 SLEVHNNDSQALASN
+252 TLEVHNHDDQALASN
-267 HKLGTNNDCS
+267 RKLGTNNDCS
-277 TTLNDDDA
+277 TTLNDGSNLH
-285 NQPMAPTFGAYKQ
+285 NQHMAPTFGAYQQ
-298 DELGLPVEEGH
+298 DELGLPVEEAR
-309 SLNGVG
+309 SLNGAG
-315 RTLLNNCCDNH
+315 RTLLNSCCDNH

-338 DSGTGVHSLGC
+338 NGHTGVHSLGN

-363 KVDTKATDEILSNKE
+363 KIDTKATDEILSNKE

-386 STCTSGP
+386 STCISGP

-399 AALQAQCP
+399 AALQAHCP

-421 GQAKLGSGEVMLPE
+421 GQAKLGPGEVMLPE

-577 QAALENKVKSN
+577 QAALENKVKSS

-634 LMIEQSFADG
+634 IMLDQSFADG

-650 TIFDDDYKSTSG
+650 TIFDDDQK
-662 QSTSNGISTGA
+662 QSTSNGTSA
-673 GAGTN
+673 GVGTN
-678 TATANSAATA
+678 TATANSASTA
-688 TGVASSAIAGIAA
+688 TGVASNAIAGIAA
-701 SRGAGAGD
+701 SRVAGAGD
-709 GSCSGNSNGR
+709 DNGTGSGN
-719 GTSDCDTTLAISKL
+719 CDTTLALSQL
-733 KHVPNNPSSLFNGET
+733 KHVQNNPSSLFNGET
-748 SAMDNWDSL
+748 AAMDNWDSL

-788 TNSDVDLEAGK
+788 TNSDVDLEVGE

-919 GERYNPHL
+919 GERYTPHL

-1074 AKAKAQA
+1074 AKAKAKA
-1081 KSQAAPTCDFDN
+1081 KSKAAPTCDFDN
-1093 LWQEITPKTHPMA
+1093 LWQEITPKAPSMA
-1106 STAAINQSSPSLS
+1106 SSATINQSSPSLS
-1119 TNSSLSCGYD
+1119 TNSSLSCGYG
-1129 SSEDNGTGQ
+1129 SSEDNGSGQ
-1138 GSEHSCSKTNA
+1138 GSDKSCFKTNA
-1149 DQTSPN
+1149 GQTSQN
-1155 YSQSMG
+1155 YSQGMG
-1161 ICNEQGT
+1161 LCKEQGT
-1168 NTNDSNN
+1168 NTNDSN
-1175 STTSLHLNNTQD
+1175 SSATSLHLNNAQGQ
-1187 PAHNLKPGLSDSNGT
+1187 AHSLKPDLSDPNGT

-1210 ANKQDHSQDNH
+1210 ANKQDHSQNNH

-1316 SRALSTLNLAYQNY
+1316 SRALSTLNMAYQNY
-1330 CYGHLSEQFSSCK
+1330 CYGHLAEQFSSCK

>member
-1 MHKPLSYLTKICKQF
+1 MNKPLSYLTKICKQF

-31 VTTNADTSAT
+31 VTTNANTSAT
-41 TIAPNPITNCAAN
+41 TIAPSPITNCIAT

-61 TSSYYNTGL
+61 TSSYYSTGI

-78 HSSNGNNN
+78 HSSNCNN
-86 SSSSCNSNGSY
+86 SSCSCNSCNSNGSY
-97 IGSSSSIDPREY
+97 IGSSSSLDPKEY

-115 YSSTA
+115 YSSTDQ
-120 PSLCYDQGASFETE
+120 SLCYDQGSSFETE
-134 YGYSSPAYSHN
+134 FGYCSPAYSHN
-145 SNSNYHSNHCLNQV
+145 SHSNYHSNHCLNQV
-159 ANLSYSNNNSA
+159 ANLSYSNSDSD

-176 NDRANT
+176 NDRANS

-193 AGTAGTAYG
+193 AGTGTAGTAG
-202 VETGDASAGT
+202 GAGSTAGT
-212 SGTDATAYDGAKF
+212 GATTFDGAQSYD
-225 CNGAGAIIAADAGT
+225 GAGAINASGT
-239 GVRAIKA
+239 GAGAGVDN
-246 EGEHCS
+246 
-252 SLEVHNNDSQALASN
+252 HNHDDQALASH

-277 TTLNDDDA
+277 TTLNDDA
-285 NQPMAPTFGAYKQ
+285 NQPMAPAFGAYQQ
-298 DELGLPVEEGH
+298 DELGLPVEEVH

-315 RTLLNNCCDNH
+315 RTLLNNSCDHHTSDNTP
-326 NQDHAQRAESDD
+326 RAESDD
-338 DSGTGVHSLGC
+338 DSGTGVHSLGN

-407 ITQSSLWQQVVGQH
+407 ITQSSLWQQIVGQH

-577 QAALENKVKSN
+577 QAALENKVKSS

-650 TIFDDDYKSTSG
+650 TIFDDDYQSPSG
-662 QSTSNGISTGA
+662 QSTNNSTSTGAGA

-678 TATANSAATA
+678 TADTNSAS

-701 SRGAGAGD
+701 SGVACAGD
-709 GSCSGNSNGR
+709 GNSN
-719 GTSDCDTTLAISKL
+719 GTSDCDTTLALSQL
-733 KHVPNNPSSLFNGET
+733 KHVQNNPSSLFNGDQ
-748 SAMDNWDSL
+748 AIMDNWDSL

-788 TNSDVDLEAGK
+788 TNSDVALEAGK

-1081 KSQAAPTCDFDN
+1081 KSQAAKQCDFDN
-1093 LWQEITPKTHPMA
+1093 LWQEITPKSPSTA
-1106 STAAINQSSPSLS
+1106 STAAINQSSPNLS
-1119 TNSSLSCGYD
+1119 ANSSLSCGYD
-1129 SSEDNGTGQ
+1129 SSEDNGSGQ

-1149 DQTSPN
+1149 DQTSQN

-1161 ICNEQGT
+1161 LCKEQGT
-1168 NTNDSNN
+1168 NANDSN
-1175 STTSLHLNNTQD
+1175 SSATSLHLNNAQGT
-1187 PAHNLKPGLSDSNGT
+1187 AHSLKPDLSEPNGN

-1307 GNTVLLEQG
+1307 CNTVLLEQG

-1343 SDFKTHLQ
+1343 RDFKTHLQ
-1351 VQKLSETYMSN
+1351 VQKLSETYMN
-1362 RDYSWFAIAV
+1362 QRDYSWFAIAV

-1387 GCDFGSDVA
+1387 DCDFGSDVA
-1396 IINLGVNNPLIE
+1396 IINLGINNPLIE

>member
-16 SSKATPATSNHEDHS
+16 SSKATPATSNHEDHN
-31 VTTNADTSAT
+31 VNTNADTST
-41 TIAPNPITNCAAN
+41 TIAPTPITNCAAT
-54 TSTSSPL
+54 TSTSIPL
-61 TSSYYNTGL
+61 NSSYYSTDL
-70 YSTSNSHS
+70 YSTSHSHS

-86 SSSSCNSNGSY
+86 SKSSNSSCNSNGSY
-97 IGSSSSIDPREY
+97 IGSCSSLDPREY
-109 SNSNQG
+109 SNSNPG
-115 YSSTA
+115 YSSSSQ
-120 PSLCYDQGASFETE
+120 SLCYNQGASFETE
-134 YGYSSPAYSHN
+134 FGYSSPAYSNH
-145 SNSNYHSNHCLNQV
+145 SNSNYHSNHCINQV
-159 ANLSYSNNNSA
+159 ANLSYSNSNSA

-176 NDRANT
+176 NNRANS
-182 MESHNHSNSLV
+182 MEIHAHSNSLP

-202 VETGDASAGT
+202 VGAGGASAG
-212 SGTDATAYDGAKF
+212 GTDATAYDGAKF
-225 CNGAGAIIAADAGT
+225 CNGAGAITGAGT

-246 EGEHCS
+246 ERELCS
-252 SLEVHNNDSQALASN
+252 TLEVHNNDSQALASN

-277 TTLNDDDA
+277 TTLNDGSNLH
-285 NQPMAPTFGAYKQ
+285 NQHMASALGAYQQ
-298 DELGLPVEEGH
+298 DELGLSVEEDH

-315 RTLLNNCCDNH
+315 RTLLNSCCDNH
-326 NQDHAQRAESDD
+326 NQDHAQRAESDNN
-338 DSGTGVHSLGC
+338 SCTGVHSLGC

-386 STCTSGP
+386 STCSSGP

-421 GQAKLGSGEVMLPE
+421 GQAKLGPGEVMLPE

-577 QAALENKVKSN
+577 QANLENKVKSS

-604 DGLNTDLNLEVLNTN
+604 GGLNTDLNLEVLNNN

-634 LMIEQSFADG
+634 LMLDQSFADG

-650 TIFDDDYKSTSG
+650 TIFDDDQK
-662 QSTSNGISTGA
+662 QSTSNGTSSGA

-678 TATANSAATA
+678 TAATNSASTA
-688 TGVASSAIAGIAA
+688 TGVASNAIAGIAA
-701 SRGAGAGD
+701 SGVAGAGD
-709 GSCSGNSNGR
+709 GNCSGTG
-719 GTSDCDTTLAISKL
+719 DCDTTLALSKL
-733 KHVPNNPSSLFNGET
+733 KHVQNNPSSFFNGET
-748 SAMDNWDSL
+748 TTMDNWDSL

-942 YLRYITSRSKE
+942 YLRYITSRSKD

-1066 PSGHNLNS
+1066 PSGHNLNNTQ
-1074 AKAKAQA
+1074 AKAQA
-1081 KSQAAPTCDFDN
+1081 KAQAAKQCDFDN
-1093 LWQEITPKTHPMA
+1093 LWQEITPKAPSMA
-1106 STAAINQSSPSLS
+1106 SSAAINQSSPSLS
-1119 TNSSLSCGYD
+1119 ANSSLSFGYG
-1129 SSEDNGTGQ
+1129 SSENNGSGQ

-1149 DQTSPN
+1149 DQDSPN
-1155 YSQSMG
+1155 Y
-1161 ICNEQGT
+1161 ICKEQGT
-1168 NTNDSNN
+1168 SANN
-1175 STTSLHLNNTQD
+1175 SNSLATSLHLNSAQGQ
-1187 PAHNLKPGLSDSNGT
+1187 AHSLKPDLSESNGT
-1202 QILQELLD
+1202 QILQDLLD
-1210 ANKQDHSQDNH
+1210 ANKQDHSQNNH

-1283 AVRIFKSARRSLSV
+1283 AVRIFKSARRTLSV

-1316 SRALSTLNLAYQNY
+1316 SRALSTLNMAYQNY
-1330 CYGHLSEQFSSCK
+1330 CYGHLSEQFSSSK

-1351 VQKLSETYMSN
+1351 VQKLSETYMSQ

>member
-1 MHKPLSYLTKICKQF
+1 MNKPLSYLTKICKQF
-16 SSKATPATSNHEDHS
+16 GSKATPATSNQEDHS
-31 VTTNADTSAT
+31 VTTNADNSAT
-41 TIAPNPITNCAAN
+41 TIAPSPITNCIAT

-61 TSSYYNTGL
+61 TSSYYSTGL

-78 HSSNGNNN
+78 NNSN

-97 IGSSSSIDPREY
+97 IGSSSSLDPREY

-115 YSSTA
+115 YSSTSQ
-120 PSLCYDQGASFETE
+120 SLCYDQGSSFETE
-134 YGYSSPAYSHN
+134 FGYSSTAYSHN
-145 SNSNYHSNHCLNQV
+145 SHSNYHSNHCLNQV
-159 ANLSYSNNNSA
+159 ANLSYSNSNSA

-193 AGTAGTAYG
+193 AGTGTAG
-202 VETGDASAGT
+202 GAGSACN
-212 SGTDATAYDGAKF
+212 TDATAYDRAKSY
-225 CNGAGAIIAADAGT
+225 NGAGAIIGAG
-239 GVRAIKA
+239 VDN
-246 EGEHCS
+246 
-252 SLEVHNNDSQALASN
+252 HNHDDQALASH

-277 TTLNDDDA
+277 TNLNDGSHLY
-285 NQPMAPTFGAYKQ
+285 NQHMAPAFGAYQQ
-298 DELGLPVEEGH
+298 DELGLPVEEGR

-315 RTLLNNCCDNH
+315 RTLLNNSCDHHTPDNTP
-326 NQDHAQRAESDD
+326 RAESDD
-338 DSGTGVHSLGC
+338 DDSCTGVHSLGN

-386 STCTSGP
+386 STCSSGP

-407 ITQSSLWQQVVGQH
+407 ITQSSLWQQIVGQH
-421 GQAKLGSGEVMLPE
+421 GQAKLGPGEVMLPE

-577 QAALENKVKSN
+577 QAALENKVKSS

-604 DGLNTDLNLEVLNTN
+604 NGLNTDLNLEVLNTN

-634 LMIEQSFADG
+634 LMLDQSFADG

-650 TIFDDDYKSTSG
+650 TIFDDDQK
-662 QSTSNGISTGA
+662 QSTSNGTRTGA

-678 TATANSAATA
+678 TAATNSASTA
-688 TGVASSAIAGIAA
+688 TGVASNVIAGIAA
-701 SRGAGAGD
+701 SGVAGAGD
-709 GSCSGNSNGR
+709 GNSNGT
-719 GTSDCDTTLAISKL
+719 GDCDTTLTLSKL
-733 KHVPNNPSSLFNGET
+733 KHVQNNPSSLFNGET
-748 SAMDNWDSL
+748 AAMDNWDSL

-788 TNSDVDLEAGK
+788 TNSDVALGAGE

-1046 RIQILAQEQGIDLSS
+1046 RIKILAQEQGIDLSS

-1081 KSQAAPTCDFDN
+1081 KSQAATTCDFDN
-1093 LWQEITPKTHPMA
+1093 LWQEITPKAPSMA
-1106 STAAINQSSPSLS
+1106 STAAINQSSSSLS
-1119 TNSSLSCGYD
+1119 ANSSLSCGYG
-1129 SSEDNGTGQ
+1129 SSEDNDSGQ
-1138 GSEHSCSKTNA
+1138 GSEHSCFKTNA
-1149 DQTSPN
+1149 DQTSQN
-1155 YSQSMG
+1155 YSQGMG
-1161 ICNEQGT
+1161 LCKEQGT
-1168 NTNDSNN
+1168 SANDSN
-1175 STTSLHLNNTQD
+1175 SSATSLHLNNAQG
-1187 PAHNLKPGLSDSNGT
+1187 PAHSLKPGLSEPNGT

-1268 KNKRIKDLQKEQYHW
+1268 KNKRIKDLQQEQYHW

-1316 SRALSTLNLAYQNY
+1316 SRALSTLNMAYQNY
-1330 CYGHLSEQFSSCK
+1330 CFGHLAEQFSSSK

-1351 VQKLSETYMSN
+1351 VQKLSETYMSQ

-1396 IINLGVNNPLIE
+1396 IINLGINNPLIE

-1422 RQS
+1422 RRS

>member
-16 SSKATPATSNHEDHS
+16 SSKTTPATSNHEDHS
-31 VTTNADTSAT
+31 VNTNADTSAT
-41 TIAPNPITNCAAN
+41 TIAPSPITNCIAT

-61 TSSYYNTGL
+61 TSSSYYSTDL
-70 YSTSNSHS
+70 SSTSNSHS
-78 HSSNGNNN
+78 SNDNNSCNSSN
-86 SSSSCNSNGSY
+86 SCNSNGSY
-97 IGSSSSIDPREY
+97 IGSSSSSSSSLDPREY

-120 PSLCYDQGASFETE
+120 QSLCYNQGASFETE
-134 YGYSSPAYSHN
+134 FGYSSPAYNHN
-145 SNSNYHSNHCLNQV
+145 SNSNYHNNHCHNQV
-159 ANLSYSNNNSA
+159 ANLSYSNSNSA

-176 NDRANT
+176 NDRANS
-182 MESHNHSNSLV
+182 MESYSHSNSLP

-202 VETGDASAGT
+202 VGAGGASASVG
-212 SGTDATAYDGAKF
+212 STDATAYDGAKY
-225 CNGAGAIIAADAGT
+225 CNGAGAIIAAGD

-246 EGEHCS
+246 EGELCS
-252 SLEVHNNDSQALASN
+252 ITVVHNNDSQALASN

-277 TTLNDDDA
+277 TTLNDGSHLY
-285 NQPMAPTFGAYKQ
+285 NQHMAPALGTYQQ
-298 DELGLPVEEGH
+298 DELGLPVEEAH

-338 DSGTGVHSLGC
+338 DSGTGVHSLGN

-577 QAALENKVKSN
+577 QAALENKVKSS

-597 LIDDELN
+597 LIEDDLN

-619 SSPDQKYADLAKTMG
+619 SSPDQKYADLAKTMD
-634 LMIEQSFADG
+634 LMLDQSFADG

-650 TIFDDDYKSTSG
+650 TIFDDDQK
-662 QSTSNGISTGA
+662 QSTSNGTSRGA

-678 TATANSAATA
+678 TAATNSASTTTA
-688 TGVASSAIAGIAA
+688 TGVASNAIAGIAA
-701 SRGAGAGD
+701 SGVAGAGD
-709 GSCSGNSNGR
+709 GNSNGT
-719 GTSDCDTTLAISKL
+719 GDCDTTLAISKL
-733 KHVPNNPSSLFNGET
+733 KHVPNNPSSLFNGDQ
-748 SAMDNWDSL
+748 AIMDNWDSL

-777 AQLASAYSGSN
+777 AQLASDYSGSN

-817 EAYEK
+817 EAYVK

-1046 RIQILAQEQGIDLSS
+1046 RIQMLAQEQGIDLSS

-1074 AKAKAQA
+1074 AKAKAKA
-1081 KSQAAPTCDFDN
+1081 KSQAATSCDFDN
-1093 LWQEITPKTHPMA
+1093 LWQEITPKAPTMA
-1106 STAAINQSSPSLS
+1106 STAASNQSSPSLS
-1119 TNSSLSCGYD
+1119 ANSSLSLGNG
-1129 SSEDNGTGQ
+1129 SSEDNGSGQ

-1149 DQTSPN
+1149 NQASQN
-1155 YSQSMG
+1155 YSQGMG
-1161 ICNEQGT
+1161 LCNEQGT
-1168 NTNDSNN
+1168 SANDSN
-1175 STTSLHLNNTQD
+1175 SLATSLHLNNSQG
-1187 PAHNLKPGLSDSNGT
+1187 PAHSLKPGLSEPNGN

-1210 ANKQDHSQDNH
+1210 ANKQDHSQNNH

-1253 EHLYKFNAQK
+1253 EHLYKFNTQK

-1316 SRALSTLNLAYQNY
+1316 SRALSTLNMAYQNY

>member
-16 SSKATPATSNHEDHS
+16 GSKATPATSNHEDHS
-31 VTTNADTSAT
+31 VTTNVDTSAT
-41 TIAPNPITNCAAN
+41 TIAPTPITNYAAT

-70 YSTSNSHS
+70 SSTSDSNSHS
-78 HSSNGNNN
+78 
-86 SSSSCNSNGSY
+86 SNGSY
-97 IGSSSSIDPREY
+97 IGSSSSLDPREY

-120 PSLCYDQGASFETE
+120 QSLYYDQGASFETE
-134 YGYSSPAYSHN
+134 FGYSSPAYSHN
-145 SNSNYHSNHCLNQV
+145 SNSNYHSNHCHNQV
-159 ANLSYSNNNSA
+159 ANLSYSNSDSNSNSA

-176 NDRANT
+176 NDRANP
-182 MESHNHSNSLV
+182 MESYAHSNSLP

-202 VETGDASAGT
+202 VGAGGASAGT
-212 SGTDATAYDGAKF
+212 SGTGATAYDGAKF
-225 CNGAGAIIAADAGT
+225 CNGAGAITGAGA

-246 EGEHCS
+246 EGELCS
-252 SLEVHNNDSQALASN
+252 SLEVHNNDVQALASN

-277 TTLNDDDA
+277 TTLNDGSHLH
-285 NQPMAPTFGAYKQ
+285 NQHMAPAFGAYQQ
-298 DELGLPVEEGH
+298 DELGLPLEEAR
-309 SLNGVG
+309 SLNGDG
-315 RTLLNNCCDNH
+315 RTLLNNCCVKH

-338 DSGTGVHSLGC
+338 DDSCAGVHSLGN

-393 FSPAQR
+393 FNPAQR

-407 ITQSSLWQQVVGQH
+407 ITQSSLWQQIVGQH
-421 GQAKLGSGEVMLPE
+421 GQAKLGPGEVMLPE

-577 QAALENKVKSN
+577 QANLENKVKSS

-604 DGLNTDLNLEVLNTN
+604 DGLNTDLNLEVLNTT
-619 SSPDQKYADLAKTMG
+619 SSPDQKYAELAKTMG
-634 LMIEQSFADG
+634 IMLDQSFADG

-650 TIFDDDYKSTSG
+650 TIFDDDQK

-673 GAGTN
+673 GAGTK
-678 TATANSAATA
+678 TAAANSASTA
-688 TGVASSAIAGIAA
+688 TGVASSAIAGMAA
-701 SRGAGAGD
+701 SGIAGAGD
-709 GSCSGNSNGR
+709 DNGTGSGN
-719 GTSDCDTTLAISKL
+719 CDTTLALSKL
-733 KHVPNNPSSLFNGET
+733 KHVPNNPSSLFNGDQAT
-748 SAMDNWDSL
+748 MDNWDSL

-788 TNSDVDLEAGK
+788 TNSDVALEAGK

-907 KLIHDMEIFNDR
+907 KLIHDMEIFNDH

-1081 KSQAAPTCDFDN
+1081 KSQATPTCDFDN
-1093 LWQEITPKTHPMA
+1093 LWQEITPKAHPMA

-1119 TNSSLSCGYD
+1119 ADSSLSCDYG
-1129 SSEDNGTGQ
+1129 SSEDNCSGQ
-1138 GSEHSCSKTNA
+1138 SSDKSCFKTNA
-1149 DQTSPN
+1149 DQASTD
-1155 YSQSMG
+1155 YSQGMSL
-1161 ICNEQGT
+1161 CKEQVT
-1168 NTNDSNN
+1168 NTNDRN
-1175 STTSLHLNNTQD
+1175 SCATSLHINNAQC
-1187 PAHNLKPGLSDSNGT
+1187 PAHSLKPDLSDPNGT

-1210 ANKQDHSQDNH
+1210 ANKQEHSQDNH

>member
-1 MHKPLSYLTKICKQF
+1 
-16 SSKATPATSNHEDHS
+16 
-31 VTTNADTSAT
+31 
-41 TIAPNPITNCAAN
+41 
-54 TSTSSPL
+54 
-61 TSSYYNTGL
+61 
-70 YSTSNSHS
+70 
-78 HSSNGNNN
+78 
-86 SSSSCNSNGSY
+86 
-97 IGSSSSIDPREY
+97 
-109 SNSNQG
+109 
-115 YSSTA
+115 
-120 PSLCYDQGASFETE
+120 
-134 YGYSSPAYSHN
+134 
-145 SNSNYHSNHCLNQV
+145 
-159 ANLSYSNNNSA
+159 
-170 YGMLIN
+170 MLIN
-176 NDRANT
+176 NDRTNS
-182 MESHNHSNSLV
+182 MESNAHSNSLP
-193 AGTAGTAYG
+193 AGTAYG
-202 VETGDASAGT
+202 VGAGGASAG
-212 SGTDATAYDGAKF
+212 STDATAYDGAKF
-225 CNGAGAIIAADAGT
+225 CNGAGAITGAGT
-239 GVRAIKA
+239 GVRAIKVDS
-246 EGEHCS
+246 ELCN
-252 SLEVHNNDSQALASN
+252 SLEVHNHDDQALAS
-267 HKLGTNNDCS
+267 HHMLGTNNDCS
-277 TTLNDDDA
+277 TPLNDGSNLH
-285 NQPMAPTFGAYKQ
+285 NQHMAPTFGAYQQ
-298 DELGLPVEEGH
+298 DELGLPVEEAN
-309 SLNGVG
+309 SLNGSG

-338 DSGTGVHSLGC
+338 NDSCNGVHSLGC

-363 KVDTKATDEILSNKE
+363 KVDTKATSEILSNKE

-386 STCTSGP
+386 STCSSGP

-399 AALQAQCP
+399 SALQAQCP
-407 ITQSSLWQQVVGQH
+407 ITQSSLWQQIVGQH
-421 GQAKLGSGEVMLPE
+421 GQAKLGPGEVMLPE

-619 SSPDQKYADLAKTMG
+619 SSPDQKYADLAKTTG
-634 LMIEQSFADG
+634 IMIEQSFADG

-650 TIFDDDYKSTSG
+650 TIFDDDHQSPSG
-662 QSTSNGISTGA
+662 QSTSTGA

-701 SRGAGAGD
+701 SGVAGAGD
-709 GSCSGNSNGR
+709 GNSNGN
-719 GTSDCDTTLAISKL
+719 GDCDTTLAISQL
-733 KHVPNNPSSLFNGET
+733 KHVPNNPSSLFNGDQ
-748 SAMDNWDSL
+748 AIMDNWDSL

-1081 KSQAAPTCDFDN
+1081 KAQAAKQCDFDN
-1093 LWQEITPKTHPMA
+1093 LWQEITPKAPSMA
-1106 STAAINQSSPSLS
+1106 STAAINQSSPGLS
-1119 TNSSLSCGYD
+1119 TNSSLSCSNG
-1129 SSEDNGTGQ
+1129 SSEDNGSSQ
-1138 GSEHSCSKTNA
+1138 GSEHSCFKTNA
-1149 DQTSPN
+1149 DQTSTDF
-1155 YSQSMG
+1155 SQGMG
-1161 ICNEQGT
+1161 FCKEQGT
-1168 NTNDSNN
+1168 NTNDSN
-1175 STTSLHLNNTQD
+1175 SLATSLHLNNAQD
-1187 PAHNLKPGLSDSNGT
+1187 PAHSLKPDLSESNGT

-1316 SRALSTLNLAYQNY
+1316 SRALSTLNMAYQNY

-1343 SDFKTHLQ
+1343 SDFKTQLQ

-1408 ELTLDLA
+1408 ELTSDLA

>member
-16 SSKATPATSNHEDHS
+16 GSKATPATSNHEDHS
-31 VTTNADTSAT
+31 VTTIADTSAT
-41 TIAPNPITNCAAN
+41 TIAPTPITNCAAT

-78 HSSNGNNN
+78 HISNG
-86 SSSSCNSNGSY
+86 SRSSCNSNGSY
-97 IGSSSSIDPREY
+97 IGSSSSLDPREY
-109 SNSNQG
+109 SNYNQG
-115 YSSTA
+115 YSSTSQ
-120 PSLCYDQGASFETE
+120 SLCYDQGSSFETE
-134 YGYSSPAYSHN
+134 FGYSSPAYSHN

-159 ANLSYSNNNSA
+159 ANLSYSNSNSA

-176 NDRANT
+176 NDRANS
-182 MESHNHSNSLV
+182 MESHNHSNILV
-193 AGTAGTAYG
+193 AGTASTVYG
-202 VETGDASAGT
+202 VEACGAGT
-212 SGTDATAYDGAKF
+212 SAGGTDATAFDGANS
-225 CNGAGAIIAADAGT
+225 CNGAGAIIAAGAGVDNHNHDA
-239 GVRAIKA
+239 
-246 EGEHCS
+246 
-252 SLEVHNNDSQALASN
+252 QALAGN

-277 TTLNDDDA
+277 TPLNDDDDA
-285 NQPMAPTFGAYKQ
+285 NQPMAPTFGAYQQ
-298 DELGLPVEEGH
+298 DELGLPVEEDH
-309 SLNGVG
+309 SLNGSG
-315 RTLLNNCCDNH
+315 RTLLNNSCDHHTPDNTP
-326 NQDHAQRAESDD
+326 RAESDD
-338 DSGTGVHSLGC
+338 NDSCTGVHSLGC

-378 DELNDIQK
+378 DELNDFQK
-386 STCTSGP
+386 STCSSGP

-407 ITQSSLWQQVVGQH
+407 ITQSSLWQQIVGQH
-421 GQAKLGSGEVMLPE
+421 GQAKLGPGEVMLPE

-577 QAALENKVKSN
+577 QAALENKVKSS

-597 LIDDELN
+597 LIEDDLN
-604 DGLNTDLNLEVLNTN
+604 DGLNTDLNLEVLNTT

-634 LMIEQSFADG
+634 LMLEQSFADG

-650 TIFDDDYKSTSG
+650 TIFDDDQK
-662 QSTSNGISTGA
+662 QSTCNGTSTGA

-678 TATANSAATA
+678 TTA
-688 TGVASSAIAGIAA
+688 TGVASNVIAGIAP
-701 SRGAGAGD
+701 SGVAGAGD
-709 GSCSGNSNGR
+709 GNSNGS
-719 GTSDCDTTLAISKL
+719 GDCDTTLALSQL
-733 KHVPNNPSSLFNGET
+733 KHVQNNPSSLFNGET
-748 SAMDNWDSL
+748 TTMDNWDSL

-788 TNSDVDLEAGK
+788 TNSDVALEAGK

-808 NLIGATSTA
+808 NLIGATYTA

-1046 RIQILAQEQGIDLSS
+1046 RIQMLAQEQGIDLSS

-1093 LWQEITPKTHPMA
+1093 LWQEITPKAHPMA

-1119 TNSSLSCGYD
+1119 TNSSLS
-1129 SSEDNGTGQ
+1129 SSNGSNEDNGSGQ
-1138 GSEHSCSKTNA
+1138 GSEHSCFKTNA
-1149 DQTSPN
+1149 DQTSTDF
-1155 YSQSMG
+1155 SQVMG
-1161 ICNEQGT
+1161 LCKEQGT
-1168 NTNDSNN
+1168 NTNDSN
-1175 STTSLHLNNTQD
+1175 SSDTSLHLNNAQG
-1187 PAHNLKPGLSDSNGT
+1187 PAHSLKPDLSESNGT

-1210 ANKQDHSQDNH
+1210 ANKQDHNQDDH

-1234 MKEDGSF
+1234 MKEAGSF

-1253 EHLYKFNAQK
+1253 EHLYKFNTQK

-1283 AVRIFKSARRSLSV
+1283 AVRIFKNARRSLSV

-1316 SRALSTLNLAYQNY
+1316 SRALSTLNMAYQNY

-1396 IINLGVNNPLIE
+1396 IINLGINNPLIE

>member
-1 MHKPLSYLTKICKQF
+1 MNKPLSYLTKICKQF
-16 SSKATPATSNHEDHS
+16 SSKATPATSNHEDHY
-31 VTTNADTSAT
+31 VTTIADTSAT
-41 TIAPNPITNCAAN
+41 TIAHTPITNCAATTN
-54 TSTSSPL
+54 TSSPL

-70 YSTSNSHS
+70 YSTSNSS
-78 HSSNGNNN
+78 R
-86 SSSSCNSNGSY
+86 SSSSTSSCSSIGSCNSNGYSKGSY
-97 IGSSSSIDPREY
+97 IGSCSSLNPREY

-115 YSSTA
+115 YSSTSQ
-120 PSLCYDQGASFETE
+120 SLCYNQGSSFETE
-134 YGYSSPAYSHN
+134 FGYSSPAYSHN
-145 SNSNYHSNHCLNQV
+145 SNSSYHSNHGHNQV
-159 ANLSYSNNNSA
+159 ANISYSNSDSA

-176 NDRANT
+176 NDRANS
-182 MESHNHSNSLV
+182 MESHNNSNSIPTGT
-193 AGTAGTAYG
+193 GTAGVAG
-202 VETGDASAGT
+202 SAG
-212 SGTDATAYDGAKF
+212 GTDATAYDGAKF
-225 CNGAGAIIAADAGT
+225 CNGAGAIIAAGA

-252 SLEVHNNDSQALASN
+252 TLEVHNHDDQALAS
-267 HKLGTNNDCS
+267 HHMLGTNNDCS
-277 TTLNDDDA
+277 TTLNDGS
-285 NQPMAPTFGAYKQ
+285 NLHKQHMASALGAYQQ
-298 DELGLPVEEGH
+298 DELGLPVEEAN
-309 SLNGVG
+309 SLNGSV
-315 RTLLNNCCDNH
+315 RTLLNNSCDYHTPDNTP
-326 NQDHAQRAESDD
+326 RAASDN
-338 DSGTGVHSLGC
+338 SCTGVHSLGN
-349 TTFAYAKDKYGAIT
+349 TTFACAKDKYGAIT
-363 KVDTKATDEILSNKE
+363 KVDTKATDEILSSKE

-386 STCTSGP
+386 STCSSGP

-407 ITQSSLWQQVVGQH
+407 ITQSTLWQQIVGQH
-421 GQAKLGSGEVMLPE
+421 GQAKLGPGEVMLPE

-535 CIEDYSNFAHA
+535 CIEDYRNFAHA

-577 QAALENKVKSN
+577 QADLENKVKSS
-588 YEKFQESLG
+588 YDKFMASMG

-604 DGLNTDLNLEVLNTN
+604 DGLNTDLDLEVLNTT
-619 SSPDQKYADLAKTMG
+619 STPDQKCRDLANTMG
-634 LMIEQSFADG
+634 LVLDKSFEDG

-650 TIFDDDYKSTSG
+650 TIFDDDHQTPSG
-662 QSTSNGISTGA
+662 QSTSNAVSTGA

-678 TATANSAATA
+678 TAATNSASTTAAT
-688 TGVASSAIAGIAA
+688 TGVTSNAIAGIA
-701 SRGAGAGD
+701 SGIAGAGD
-709 GSCSGNSNGR
+709 DNSSGNSNGS
-719 GTSDCDTTLAISKL
+719 GDCDTTLAISKL
-733 KHVPNNPSSLFNGET
+733 KHVPNNPSSLFNGDQ
-748 SAMDNWDSL
+748 AIMDSWDSL

-777 AQLASAYSGSN
+777 AQLTSAYSGSN
-788 TNSDVDLEAGK
+788 TNSDVDLEAGE

-942 YLRYITSRSKE
+942 YLRYISSRSKE

-993 HPINLFVASHDRINS
+993 HPMNLFVASHDRINS

-1046 RIQILAQEQGIDLSS
+1046 RIQILAQEQGIDLSC

-1081 KSQAAPTCDFDN
+1081 KSQATPTCDFDN
-1093 LWQEITPKTHPMA
+1093 LWQEITPKAPSMA

-1119 TNSSLSCGYD
+1119 TNSSLSCGYG

-1149 DQTSPN
+1149 DQASQN
-1155 YSQSMG
+1155 YSQGMSL
-1161 ICNEQGT
+1161 CKEQGT
-1168 NTNDSNN
+1168 NANDSN
-1175 STTSLHLNNTQD
+1175 SLATSLHLNNAQGQ
-1187 PAHNLKPGLSDSNGT
+1187 AHSLKPDLSESNGT
-1202 QILQELLD
+1202 QVLQELLD

-1253 EHLYKFNAQK
+1253 EHLYKFNTQK

-1316 SRALSTLNLAYQNY
+1316 SRALSTLNMAYQNY
-1330 CYGHLSEQFSSCK
+1330 CYGHLAEQFSSCK

-1351 VQKLSETYMSN
+1351 IQKLSETYISQ

-1396 IINLGVNNPLIE
+1396 IINLGINNPLIE

>member
-16 SSKATPATSNHEDHS
+16 SSKATPATSNHEDHNIN
-31 VTTNADTSAT
+31 TNADTSAT
-41 TIAPNPITNCAAN
+41 IAPSPITNCTAT

-61 TSSYYNTGL
+61 TSSYYSTGL
-70 YSTSNSHS
+70 YSTSDCHS
-78 HSSNGNNN
+78 HSSNGNNSCN
-86 SSSSCNSNGSY
+86 SCNSCNSNVSY
-97 IGSSSSIDPREY
+97 IGSSSSSSLDPREY

-120 PSLCYDQGASFETE
+120 QSLCYDQGASFETE
-134 YGYSSPAYSHN
+134 FGYSSPAYSHN
-145 SNSNYHSNHCLNQV
+145 SNSNYQSNTCHNQV
-159 ANLSYSNNNSA
+159 ANLSYSNSNSA

-176 NDRANT
+176 NDRTNS
-182 MESHNHSNSLV
+182 MESLAHSNSLPT
-193 AGTAGTAYG
+193 GTAGTAYG
-202 VETGDASAGT
+202 VGAGSAGANAG
-212 SGTDATAYDGAKF
+212 GTGATAYDGAKF
-225 CNGAGAIIAADAGT
+225 CNGAGAITGAGT
-239 GVRAIKA
+239 GVRAIKV
-246 EGEHCS
+246 EGELCS

-277 TTLNDDDA
+277 TTLNDGSHLY
-285 NQPMAPTFGAYKQ
+285 NHHMAPTLGDYQQ
-298 DELGLPVEEGH
+298 DELGLPVEEAR
-309 SLNGVG
+309 SLNGSG

-326 NQDHAQRAESDD
+326 NQDHTQRAESDD
-338 DSGTGVHSLGC
+338 DSCTGVHSLGC

-421 GQAKLGSGEVMLPE
+421 GQAKLGPGEVMLPE

-577 QAALENKVKSN
+577 QAALENKVKSS

-597 LIDDELN
+597 LIDDDDLN

-634 LMIEQSFADG
+634 LMLDQSFADG

-650 TIFDDDYKSTSG
+650 TIFDDDQK
-662 QSTSNGISTGA
+662 QSTSNGTSTGA
-673 GAGTN
+673 GADTN
-678 TATANSAATA
+678 TATANSASTA
-688 TGVASSAIAGIAA
+688 TGVASNAIAGMAA
-701 SRGAGAGD
+701 SGVASAGD
-709 GSCSGNSNGR
+709 GNRSGKSNGS
-719 GTSDCDTTLAISKL
+719 GDCDTTLALSKL
-733 KHVPNNPSSLFNGET
+733 KHVQNNPSSLFNGET
-748 SAMDNWDSL
+748 ASMDNWDSL

-788 TNSDVDLEAGK
+788 TNSDVALEAGK

-1046 RIQILAQEQGIDLSS
+1046 RIQMLAQEQGIDLSS

-1074 AKAKAQA
+1074 TQAKAQA
-1081 KSQAAPTCDFDN
+1081 AKQCDFDN
-1093 LWQEITPKTHPMA
+1093 LWQEITPKAHPMA

-1119 TNSSLSCGYD
+1119 ANSSLSSSNG
-1129 SSEDNGTGQ
+1129 SSEDNGSGQ
-1138 GSEHSCSKTNA
+1138 GSDKSCSKNNA
-1149 DQTSPN
+1149 DQTSTDF
-1155 YSQSMG
+1155 SQGMSL
-1161 ICNEQGT
+1161 CKEQGT
-1168 NTNDSNN
+1168 NTNDSN
-1175 STTSLHLNNTQD
+1175 SSATSLHLNNAQG
-1187 PAHNLKPGLSDSNGT
+1187 PANSLKPDLSDPNGT

-1210 ANKQDHSQDNH
+1210 ANKQDHNQDDH
-1221 SPIHNSVR
+1221 RPIHNSVR

-1234 MKEDGSF
+1234 MKEDGCF
-1241 AYSGND
+1241 AYLGND

-1316 SRALSTLNLAYQNY
+1316 SRALSTLNMAYQNY
-1330 CYGHLSEQFSSCK
+1330 CYGHLAEQFSSCK

-1396 IINLGVNNPLIE
+1396 IINLGINNPLIE

>member
-16 SSKATPATSNHEDHS
+16 GSKATQATSNHEDHGIN
-31 VTTNADTSAT
+31 TNADNSAT
-41 TIAPNPITNCAAN
+41 TIAPSPITNCAAT
-54 TSTSSPL
+54 TSTSSPIN
-61 TSSYYNTGL
+61 SSYYSTGL
-70 YSTSNSHS
+70 YSTSNSS
-78 HSSNGNNN
+78 CCSSTSSCSSIGSCNSNGY
-86 SSSSCNSNGSY
+86 SNSNGSY
-97 IGSSSSIDPREY
+97 IGSSSSLDPRECSSSY
-109 SNSNQG
+109 QG

-120 PSLCYDQGASFETE
+120 QSLCYNQGSSFETE
-134 YGYSSPAYSHN
+134 FGYSSPAYSHN
-145 SNSNYHSNHCLNQV
+145 SNSTYHSNTCHNQV
-159 ANLSYSNNNSA
+159 ANLSYSNSNSA

-176 NDRANT
+176 NDRAYS
-182 MESHNHSNSLV
+182 MESHAHSNSI
-193 AGTAGTAYG
+193 TAGTAYG
-202 VETGDASAGT
+202 VGAGGASASAG
-212 SGTDATAYDGAKF
+212 STDATAYDGAKF
-225 CNGAGAIIAADAGT
+225 CNGAGTITGAGA

-246 EGEHCS
+246 EGELFS
-252 SLEVHNNDSQALASN
+252 TPVVHNHDSQALASN
-267 HKLGTNNDCS
+267 NKLGTDTGCS
-277 TTLNDDDA
+277 TTLNDGSNLH
-285 NQPMAPTFGAYKQ
+285 NQHMAPTLGDYQQ
-298 DELGLPVEEGH
+298 DELGLPVEETN

-315 RTLLNNCCDNH
+315 RTLLNNRCDHHTPDNTP
-326 NQDHAQRAESDD
+326 RAESDD
-338 DSGTGVHSLGC
+338 NGSGTGVHSLGN

-407 ITQSSLWQQVVGQH
+407 ITQSSLWQQIVGQH
-421 GQAKLGSGEVMLPE
+421 GQAKLGFGEVMLPE

-577 QAALENKVKSN
+577 QAALENKVKSS
-588 YEKFQESLG
+588 YDKFMASMG

-604 DGLNTDLNLEVLNTN
+604 DGLNTDLDLEVLNTT
-619 SSPDQKYADLAKTMG
+619 STTDQKCRDLANTMG
-634 LMIEQSFADG
+634 LMLDQSFADG
-644 PIESLA
+644 PIEILA

-662 QSTSNGISTGA
+662 QSTSNSTSTGA

-678 TATANSAATA
+678 TAATNSAATA

-709 GSCSGNSNGR
+709 GNSNGS
-719 GTSDCDTTLAISKL
+719 GDCDTTLAISQL
-733 KHVPNNPSSLFNGET
+733 KHVQNNPSSLFNGET
-748 SAMDNWDSL
+748 TTMDNWDSL

-788 TNSDVDLEAGK
+788 TNSDVALEAGK

-1081 KSQAAPTCDFDN
+1081 KSQATPTCDFDN
-1093 LWQEITPKTHPMA
+1093 LWQEITPKAPPMA
-1106 STAAINQSSPSLS
+1106 STAAIHQSSTSLS
-1119 TNSSLSCGYD
+1119 ANSSLSCGYD
-1129 SSEDNGTGQ
+1129 SSEDNCSGQ

-1149 DQTSPN
+1149 DQTSTDF
-1155 YSQSMG
+1155 SQGMSL
-1161 ICNEQGT
+1161 CKEQGT

-1175 STTSLHLNNTQD
+1175 LATSLHLNNAQGT
-1187 PAHNLKPGLSDSNGT
+1187 AHSLKPDLSESNGT

-1210 ANKQDHSQDNH
+1210 ANKQDDSQDNH

-1234 MKEDGSF
+1234 MKEDGCF
-1241 AYSGND
+1241 AYLGND
-1247 SNALNG
+1247 NNALNG
-1253 EHLYKFNAQK
+1253 EHLYKFNTQK

-1316 SRALSTLNLAYQNY
+1316 SRALSTLNMAYQNY

>member
-31 VTTNADTSAT
+31 VTTNANTSAT
-41 TIAPNPITNCAAN
+41 TIAPSPITNCAA
-54 TSTSSPL
+54 TSSTSSPL

-78 HSSNGNNN
+78 HSSNGSNN

-97 IGSSSSIDPREY
+97 IGSSSNLNPREY

-120 PSLCYDQGASFETE
+120 QSLCYDQGASFETE
-134 YGYSSPAYSHN
+134 FGYSSPAYSHN
-145 SNSNYHSNHCLNQV
+145 SNSNYHSNHCHNQV
-159 ANLSYSNNNSA
+159 ANLSYSNSNSA
-170 YGMLIN
+170 YGMFIN

-193 AGTAGTAYG
+193 AGTAHS
-202 VETGDASAGT
+202 VEAGGDGASAG
-212 SGTDATAYDGAKF
+212 GTDATAYYEAQY
-225 CNGAGAIIAADAGT
+225 CNGAGAITAAGA

-246 EGEHCS
+246 EGELCS
-252 SLEVHNNDSQALASN
+252 TPVVHNNDSQALASN
-267 HKLGTNNDCS
+267 HKLGTDTGCS
-277 TTLNDDDA
+277 TPLNDDA
-285 NQPMAPTFGAYKQ
+285 NHPMAPTFGAYQQ
-298 DELGLPVEEGH
+298 DELGLPVEEAN
-309 SLNGVG
+309 SLNGSD
-315 RTLLNNCCDNH
+315 RTLLNNSCNHLTPDNTP
-326 NQDHAQRAESDD
+326 RADSDD
-338 DSGTGVHSLGC
+338 NSRTGVHSLGC

-386 STCTSGP
+386 STCISGP

-407 ITQSSLWQQVVGQH
+407 ITQSSLWQQIVGQH
-421 GQAKLGSGEVMLPE
+421 GQAKLGPGEVMLPE

-577 QAALENKVKSN
+577 QAALENKVKSS

-634 LMIEQSFADG
+634 LMLEQSFADG

-650 TIFDDDYKSTSG
+650 TIFDDDQK

-678 TATANSAATA
+678 TADTNSASTA
-688 TGVASSAIAGIAA
+688 TGVASNAIAGIATSA
-701 SRGAGAGD
+701 ITGAGD
-709 GSCSGNSNGR
+709 GNSSGTG
-719 GTSDCDTTLAISKL
+719 DCDTTFAISKL
-733 KHVPNNPSSLFNGET
+733 KHVQNNPSSLFNGDQ
-748 SAMDNWDSL
+748 AIIDNWDSL

-777 AQLASAYSGSN
+777 AQLASAYSDSN
-788 TNSDVDLEAGK
+788 TNSDVALEAGK

-942 YLRYITSRSKE
+942 YLRYITSRSKD

-1093 LWQEITPKTHPMA
+1093 LWQEITPKAPSMA
-1106 STAAINQSSPSLS
+1106 STAAINQSSSS
-1119 TNSSLSCGYD
+1119 SSSSLSCGYD
-1129 SSEDNGTGQ
+1129 SSEDNGSGQ

-1149 DQTSPN
+1149 DQTSTDF
-1155 YSQSMG
+1155 SQGMRL
-1161 ICNEQGT
+1161 CKEQGT
-1168 NTNDSNN
+1168 SANDSN
-1175 STTSLHLNNTQD
+1175 SSATSLHINNAQG
-1187 PAHNLKPGLSDSNGT
+1187 PAHSLKPDLSDPNGT

-1247 SNALNG
+1247 SHALNG
-1253 EHLYKFNAQK
+1253 EHLYKFNTQK

-1316 SRALSTLNLAYQNY
+1316 SRALSTLNMAYQNY
-1330 CYGHLSEQFSSCK
+1330 CYGHLAEQFSSCK
-1343 SDFKTHLQ
+1343 QDFKTHLQ
-1351 VQKLSETYMSN
+1351 VQKLSETYMSQ

-1422 RQS
+1422 RRS

>member
-1 MHKPLSYLTKICKQF
+1 
-16 SSKATPATSNHEDHS
+16 
-31 VTTNADTSAT
+31 
-41 TIAPNPITNCAAN
+41 
-54 TSTSSPL
+54 
-61 TSSYYNTGL
+61 
-70 YSTSNSHS
+70 
-78 HSSNGNNN
+78 
-86 SSSSCNSNGSY
+86 
-97 IGSSSSIDPREY
+97 
-109 SNSNQG
+109 
-115 YSSTA
+115 
-120 PSLCYDQGASFETE
+120 
-134 YGYSSPAYSHN
+134 
-145 SNSNYHSNHCLNQV
+145 
-159 ANLSYSNNNSA
+159 
-170 YGMLIN
+170 
-176 NDRANT
+176 
-182 MESHNHSNSLV
+182 MESYAHSNSLP

-202 VETGDASAGT
+202 VGVSGAGANVG
-212 SGTDATAYDGAKF
+212 GTDATAYDGAKF
-225 CNGAGAIIAADAGT
+225 CNGAGAITGAGAS
-239 GVRAIKA
+239 VRAIKA
-246 EGEHCS
+246 EGELCS
-252 SLEVHNNDSQALASN
+252 STVVHNNDSQALASH
-267 HKLGTNNDCS
+267 HKLGTDNGCS
-277 TTLNDDDA
+277 TTLNDDSNLH
-285 NQPMAPTFGAYKQ
+285 NQHMASAFEAYQQ
-298 DELGLPVEEGH
+298 DELGLPVEEAN

-338 DSGTGVHSLGC
+338 NSCTGVHSLGC

-386 STCTSGP
+386 STCSSGP

-407 ITQSSLWQQVVGQH
+407 ITQSSLWQQIVGQH
-421 GQAKLGSGEVMLPE
+421 GQAKLGPGEVMLPE

-634 LMIEQSFADG
+634 IMIEQSFADG

-650 TIFDDDYKSTSG
+650 TIFDDDHQSPSG
-662 QSTSNGISTGA
+662 QSTSTGA

-701 SRGAGAGD
+701 SGVAGAGD
-709 GSCSGNSNGR
+709 GNSNGN
-719 GTSDCDTTLAISKL
+719 GDCDTTLAISQL

-748 SAMDNWDSL
+748 AAMDNWDSL

-788 TNSDVDLEAGK
+788 TNSDVALESGK

-907 KLIHDMEIFNDR
+907 KLIHDMEIFNDH

-1046 RIQILAQEQGIDLSS
+1046 RIQMLAQEQGIDLSS

-1074 AKAKAQA
+1074 AKAKAKA
-1081 KSQAAPTCDFDN
+1081 KAKAQAAKQCDFDN
-1093 LWQEITPKTHPMA
+1093 LWQEITPKAPSMA
-1106 STAAINQSSPSLS
+1106 STAAINQSSPSPSLS
-1119 TNSSLSCGYD
+1119 LSLSANSSLSCGYGYG
-1129 SSEDNGTGQ
+1129 SSENNGSGQ
-1138 GSEHSCSKTNA
+1138 GSEQSCSKTNA
-1149 DQTSPN
+1149 GQTSTDF
-1155 YSQSMG
+1155 SQGMSL
-1161 ICNEQGT
+1161 CKEQGT
-1168 NTNDSNN
+1168 NTNDSN
-1175 STTSLHLNNTQD
+1175 SSATSLHLNNAQG
-1187 PAHNLKPGLSDSNGT
+1187 PANCLKPDLSESNGT

-1210 ANKQDHSQDNH
+1210 ANKQDHSQDNN

-1247 SNALNG
+1247 SNALHG
-1253 EHLYKFNAQK
+1253 EHLYKFNTQK

-1396 IINLGVNNPLIE
+1396 IINLGINNPLIE

>member
-41 TIAPNPITNCAAN
+41 TIAPTPITNCAAT
-54 TSTSSPL
+54 TSTSSPIN
-61 TSSYYNTGL
+61 SSYYNTGL
-70 YSTSNSHS
+70 YSTSDGHS
-78 HSSNGNNN
+78 QSSNGNN
-86 SSSSCNSNGSY
+86 SNSNGSY
-97 IGSSSSIDPREY
+97 IGSSSSLDPREY

-120 PSLCYDQGASFETE
+120 QSLCYDQGASFETE
-134 YGYSSPAYSHN
+134 FGYSSPAYSHN

-159 ANLSYSNNNSA
+159 ANLSYSNSDSA
-170 YGMLIN
+170 YGILIN
-176 NDRANT
+176 NDRTNS
-182 MESHNHSNSLV
+182 MESLAHSNSLV
-193 AGTAGTAYG
+193 AGTAYG
-202 VETGDASAGT
+202 VGVSGAGANVGGTG
-212 SGTDATAYDGAKF
+212 ATAYDGSKF
-225 CNGAGAIIAADAGT
+225 CNGAGAITGAGA

-252 SLEVHNNDSQALASN
+252 TPVVHNNDSQALASN

-277 TTLNDDDA
+277 TTLNDDV
-285 NQPMAPTFGAYKQ
+285 NHPMAPALWAYQQ
-298 DELGLPVEEGH
+298 DELGLPVEEDC
-309 SLNGVG
+309 SLNGSG
-315 RTLLNNCCDNH
+315 RTLLNNCCEHHTPDNS
-326 NQDHAQRAESDD
+326 QRAESDYD
-338 DSGTGVHSLGC
+338 DSCTGVHSLGN

-363 KVDTKATDEILSNKE
+363 KIDTKATDEILSNKE

-407 ITQSSLWQQVVGQH
+407 ITQSSLWQQIVGQH
-421 GQAKLGSGEVMLPE
+421 GQAKLGPGEVMLPE

-577 QAALENKVKSN
+577 QAALENKVKSS

-634 LMIEQSFADG
+634 LMIDQSFADG

-650 TIFDDDYKSTSG
+650 TIFDDDDNQK
-662 QSTSNGISTGA
+662 QNTSNGISTGA

-678 TATANSAATA
+678 TAATNSASTA
-688 TGVASSAIAGIAA
+688 TGVASNAIAGMT
-701 SRGAGAGD
+701 SSGVAGAGD
-709 GSCSGNSNGR
+709 GNSNGT
-719 GTSDCDTTLAISKL
+719 GDCDTTLALSKL
-733 KHVPNNPSSLFNGET
+733 NHVKDNPSSLFNGDQ
-748 SAMDNWDSL
+748 AIMDNWDSL

-777 AQLASAYSGSN
+777 AQLASDYSGSN
-788 TNSDVDLEAGK
+788 TNSDVALEAGK

-840 CDLNLSQGS
+840 CDLNLGQGS

-953 EHSHTSSMFSGVRL
+953 EHSHTSSMFSGMRL

-1046 RIQILAQEQGIDLSS
+1046 RIQMLAQEQGIDLSS

-1074 AKAKAQA
+1074 SKAKAQA
-1081 KSQAAPTCDFDN
+1081 KSQAAQSCDFDN
-1093 LWQEITPKTHPMA
+1093 LWQEITPKAPSMT

-1119 TNSSLSCGYD
+1119 ANSSLSCGYG
-1129 SSEDNGTGQ
+1129 SSEDNGSGQ

-1149 DQTSPN
+1149 DQTSTDS
-1155 YSQSMG
+1155 SQGMG
-1161 ICNEQGT
+1161 LCKEQGT
-1168 NTNDSNN
+1168 NANDSN
-1175 STTSLHLNNTQD
+1175 SSATSLHINNAQG
-1187 PAHNLKPGLSDSNGT
+1187 PAHSLKPDLSESNGT

-1234 MKEDGSF
+1234 MKEDGCF

-1247 SNALNG
+1247 GNALNG

-1268 KNKRIKDLQKEQYHW
+1268 NNKRIKDLQKEQYHW

-1307 GNTVLLEQG
+1307 GNIVLLEQG
-1316 SRALSTLNLAYQNY
+1316 SRALSTLNMAYQNY
-1330 CYGHLSEQFSSCK
+1330 CYGHLSEQFSSSK

-1351 VQKLSETYMSN
+1351 IQKLSETYMSN

>member
-16 SSKATPATSNHEDHS
+16 SSKATPAKSNHEDHS
-31 VTTNADTSAT
+31 INTNANTSAT
-41 TIAPNPITNCAAN
+41 TIAHTPITNCAAT

-61 TSSYYNTGL
+61 TSSSYSTGL

-78 HSSNGNNN
+78 SNGSNN
-86 SSSSCNSNGSY
+86 SSSSCNSCNGNSSY
-97 IGSSSSIDPREY
+97 IDSSSSLDPREY
-109 SNSNQG
+109 SNSNPG

-120 PSLCYDQGASFETE
+120 QSLCYDQGASFETE
-134 YGYSSPAYSHN
+134 FGYNSPAYSHN
-145 SNSNYHSNHCLNQV
+145 SNSNYHSNHCHNQV
-159 ANLSYSNNNSA
+159 ANISYSNSNSA

-176 NDRANT
+176 NDRTNS
-182 MESHNHSNSLV
+182 MESHNHSNSLPAGT

-202 VETGDASAGT
+202 VGAGGASASAG
-212 SGTDATAYDGAKF
+212 STDATAYDGAKF
-225 CNGAGAIIAADAGT
+225 CNGAGAITGAGAGA

-246 EGEHCS
+246 DSELCS

-277 TTLNDDDA
+277 TTLNDGSHLY
-285 NQPMAPTFGAYKQ
+285 NQHMAPAFGAYQQ
-298 DELGLPVEEGH
+298 DELGLPVEEAH
-309 SLNGVG
+309 SLNGDG
-315 RTLLNNCCDNH
+315 RTLLNNSCDNH

-349 TTFAYAKDKYGAIT
+349 TTFAYVKDKYGAIT

-386 STCTSGP
+386 STCSSGP

-421 GQAKLGSGEVMLPE
+421 GQAKLGPSEVMLPE

-577 QAALENKVKSN
+577 QAALENKVKSS
-588 YEKFQESLG
+588 YDKFMASMG

-650 TIFDDDYKSTSG
+650 TIFDDDQK

-678 TATANSAATA
+678 TTATNSAS
-688 TGVASSAIAGIAA
+688 TGVASNTIAGIAA
-701 SRGAGAGD
+701 SAVTGAGD
-709 GSCSGNSNGR
+709 GNSNGT
-719 GTSDCDTTLAISKL
+719 GDCDTTLALSQL
-733 KHVPNNPSSLFNGET
+733 KHVQNNPSSLFNGDQ
-748 SAMDNWDSL
+748 SIMDNWDSL

-777 AQLASAYSGSN
+777 AQLSESYSGSN

-822 EMGNIKRS
+822 EMANIKRS

-1074 AKAKAQA
+1074 AKAKDQAKAQA
-1081 KSQAAPTCDFDN
+1081 AKQCDFDN
-1093 LWQEITPKTHPMA
+1093 LWQEITPKAPSMA

-1119 TNSSLSCGYD
+1119 TNSSLSYGYGYG
-1129 SSEDNGTGQ
+1129 SSEDNGSGQ
-1138 GSEHSCSKTNA
+1138 GSEQNCFKTND
-1149 DQTSPN
+1149 DQARQN
-1155 YSQSMG
+1155 YSQGMG
-1161 ICNEQGT
+1161 LCNEQGT
-1168 NTNDSNN
+1168 IANDSN
-1175 STTSLHLNNTQD
+1175 SPATSLHLNNAQG
-1187 PAHNLKPGLSDSNGT
+1187 PAHSLKPDLSEPNGT

-1210 ANKQDHSQDNH
+1210 ANKQDHSQNNH

-1253 EHLYKFNAQK
+1253 EHLYKFNVQK

-1396 IINLGVNNPLIE
+1396 IINLGINNPLIE

>member
-31 VTTNADTSAT
+31 INTNANTSAT
-41 TIAPNPITNCAAN
+41 TIAPTPITNCTAT
-54 TSTSSPL
+54 TSTSSSL

-70 YSTSNSHS
+70 YSTSD
-78 HSSNGNNN
+78 
-86 SSSSCNSNGSY
+86 SSCCSSTSSRSSIGSCNSNSNGSY
-97 IGSSSSIDPREY
+97 IGSSSSLGPREY
-109 SNSNQG
+109 SNYNQG

-120 PSLCYDQGASFETE
+120 QSLCYNQDASFETE
-134 YGYSSPAYSHN
+134 FGYSSPAYNHN

-159 ANLSYSNNNSA
+159 ANLSYSNSDGA

-176 NDRANT
+176 NDRANS
-182 MESHNHSNSLV
+182 MENYAHSNSLP
-193 AGTAGTAYG
+193 AGTASTAYG
-202 VETGDASAGT
+202 VGAGGASASAG
-212 SGTDATAYDGAKF
+212 STDATAYDGAKSS
-225 CNGAGAIIAADAGT
+225 NGAGAITGAGA

-246 EGEHCS
+246 EGELCS
-252 SLEVHNNDSQALASN
+252 ITVVHNNDSQALASN

-277 TTLNDDDA
+277 TTLNDGSHLY
-285 NQPMAPTFGAYKQ
+285 NQHMAPALGTYQQ
-298 DELGLPVEEGH
+298 DELGLPVEEAH

-315 RTLLNNCCDNH
+315 RTLLNNSCDHHTPDNTP
-326 NQDHAQRAESDD
+326 RAESDD
-338 DSGTGVHSLGC
+338 NDSGTGVHSLGC

-386 STCTSGP
+386 STCSSGP

-577 QAALENKVKSN
+577 QANLENKVKSS

-597 LIDDELN
+597 LIDDDLN

-634 LMIEQSFADG
+634 IMLDQSFADG

-650 TIFDDDYKSTSG
+650 TIFDDDQK
-662 QSTSNGISTGA
+662 QSTSTGA
-673 GAGTN
+673 SAGTN
-678 TATANSAATA
+678 TAATNSASTA

-701 SRGAGAGD
+701 SGVAGAGD
-709 GSCSGNSNGR
+709 GNGNSNGS
-719 GTSDCDTTLAISKL
+719 GDCDTTLAISQL
-733 KHVPNNPSSLFNGET
+733 KHVQNNPSSLFNGET
-748 SAMDNWDSL
+748 ASMDNWDSL

-788 TNSDVDLEAGK
+788 TNSDVALEAGK

-1074 AKAKAQA
+1074 TQAKAQA
-1081 KSQAAPTCDFDN
+1081 AKQCDFDN
-1093 LWQEITPKTHPMA
+1093 LWQEITPKASSMA

-1119 TNSSLSCGYD
+1119 ANSSLSCGYG
-1129 SSEDNGTGQ
+1129 SSEDNGSGQ
-1138 GSEHSCSKTNA
+1138 SSDKSCSKTND
-1149 DQTSPN
+1149 DQTSTD
-1155 YSQSMG
+1155 YSQGMG
-1161 ICNEQGT
+1161 LCKEQGT
-1168 NTNDSNN
+1168 NANDSN
-1175 STTSLHLNNTQD
+1175 SPATSLHLNNTQA
-1187 PAHNLKPGLSDSNGT
+1187 PAHSLKPGSSEPNGT
-1202 QILQELLD
+1202 QILQEILD
-1210 ANKQDHSQDNH
+1210 ANKQDHSHNNH

-1253 EHLYKFNAQK
+1253 EHLYKFNTQK

-1268 KNKRIKDLQKEQYHW
+1268 KNQRIKDLQKEQYHW

-1396 IINLGVNNPLIE
+1396 IINLGINNPLIE

>member
-16 SSKATPATSNHEDHS
+16 GSKAAPATSNHEDHN
-31 VTTNADTSAT
+31 VNTNADTSAT
-41 TIAPNPITNCAAN
+41 TIAPSPITNCIAT
-54 TSTSSPL
+54 TSTSSPIN
-61 TSSYYNTGL
+61 SSYYSTDL
-70 YSTSNSHS
+70 YSTSNSS
-78 HSSNGNNN
+78 RSSSRSSTSSCSSIGSCNGNG
-86 SSSSCNSNGSY
+86 NGSY
-97 IGSSSSIDPREY
+97 LGSSSSLEPREQA
-109 SNSNQG
+109 NSIPG

-120 PSLCYDQGASFETE
+120 QSLCYDQGASFETE
-134 YGYSSPAYSHN
+134 FGYSSPAYSHN
-145 SNSNYHSNHCLNQV
+145 SNSNYHSNHCHNQV
-159 ANLSYSNNNSA
+159 ANISYSNSNSA

-176 NDRANT
+176 NDRANS
-182 MESHNHSNSLV
+182 MESYAHSNRLP
-193 AGTAGTAYG
+193 AGTASLAGGAG
-202 VETGDASAGT
+202 STG
-212 SGTDATAYDGAKF
+212 GTDATAYDGAKF
-225 CNGAGAIIAADAGT
+225 CNGAGAITGAGT
-239 GVRAIKA
+239 GAGVRAIKA
-246 EGEHCS
+246 DSELCNS
-252 SLEVHNNDSQALASN
+252 VEVHNNDSQALASN

-277 TTLNDDDA
+277 TTLNDGSHLH
-285 NQPMAPTFGAYKQ
+285 NQHMAPAFGAYQQ
-298 DELGLPVEEGH
+298 DELGLPVEEAR

-338 DSGTGVHSLGC
+338 DSCTGVHSLGC

-421 GQAKLGSGEVMLPE
+421 GQAKLGPGEVMLPE

-569 AYLANIQK
+569 AYFANIQK
-577 QAALENKVKSN
+577 QAALENKVKSS

-597 LIDDELN
+597 LIEDDLN

-619 SSPDQKYADLAKTMG
+619 SFPDQKYADLAKTMG
-634 LMIEQSFADG
+634 LMLDQSFADG
-644 PIESLA
+644 PIEGLA
-650 TIFDDDYKSTSG
+650 TIFDDDQK
-662 QSTSNGISTGA
+662 QSTSNAVSTGA

-678 TATANSAATA
+678 TAAANSASTA
-688 TGVASSAIAGIAA
+688 TGVSSSAIAGIAA
-701 SRGAGAGD
+701 SGVAGAGD
-709 GSCSGNSNGR
+709 GNSNGR
-719 GTSDCDTTLAISKL
+719 GNCDTTLAISQL
-733 KHVPNNPSSLFNGET
+733 KHVQNNPSSLFNGET
-748 SAMDNWDSL
+748 AAMDNWDSL

-788 TNSDVDLEAGK
+788 TNSDVALGAGE

-1074 AKAKAQA
+1074 SKAKAQA
-1081 KSQAAPTCDFDN
+1081 KSQATPTCDFDN
-1093 LWQEITPKTHPMA
+1093 LWQEITPKAPSMA
-1106 STAAINQSSPSLS
+1106 STAASNQSSPSLS
-1119 TNSSLSCGYD
+1119 ANSSLSCGNG
-1129 SSEDNGTGQ
+1129 SSEDNGSGQ
-1138 GSEHSCSKTNA
+1138 GSEQNCFKTNA
-1149 DQTSPN
+1149 DQTSTDF
-1155 YSQSMG
+1155 SQGMG
-1161 ICNEQGT
+1161 LCKEQGT
-1168 NTNDSNN
+1168 SANDSN
-1175 STTSLHLNNTQD
+1175 SLATSLHLNNAQG
-1187 PAHNLKPGLSDSNGT
+1187 PAHSLKPDLSEPNGT

-1241 AYSGND
+1241 AYSSND

-1253 EHLYKFNAQK
+1253 EHLYKFNTQK

-1351 VQKLSETYMSN
+1351 VQKLSETYMSQ

-1396 IINLGVNNPLIE
+1396 IINLGINNPLIE

>member
-31 VTTNADTSAT
+31 ITTNADTSAN
-41 TIAPNPITNCAAN
+41 TIAPSPITNCIAT
-54 TSTSSPL
+54 TSTSSPIN
-61 TSSYYNTGL
+61 SSYYSTDL
-70 YSTSNSHS
+70 YSTSD
-78 HSSNGNNN
+78 SNR
-86 SSSSCNSNGSY
+86 SSSTSSCSSIGSCNSCNSKSSY
-97 IGSSSSIDPREY
+97 IGSSSSLDPREY

-120 PSLCYDQGASFETE
+120 QSLCYDQSSSFETE
-134 YGYSSPAYSHN
+134 FGYSSPAYSHN

-159 ANLSYSNNNSA
+159 ANLSYSNSNSA

-193 AGTAGTAYG
+193 AGTGTAGTAG
-202 VETGDASAGT
+202 GT
-212 SGTDATAYDGAKF
+212 IGTDATAYDRAKSY
-225 CNGAGAIIAADAGT
+225 NGAGAITGAGSGS
-239 GVRAIKA
+239 GVDN
-246 EGEHCS
+246 
-252 SLEVHNNDSQALASN
+252 HNHDDQALASH

-277 TTLNDDDA
+277 TPLNDDDA
-285 NQPMAPTFGAYKQ
+285 NHPMAPTFGAYQQ
-298 DELGLPVEEGH
+298 DELGLPVEEVH

-315 RTLLNNCCDNH
+315 RTLLNNSCDH
-326 NQDHAQRAESDD
+326 HASDNTPRAESDD
-338 DSGTGVHSLGC
+338 NGSGTGVHSLGN

-386 STCTSGP
+386 STCSSGP

-407 ITQSSLWQQVVGQH
+407 ITQSSLWQQIVGQH

-577 QAALENKVKSN
+577 QAALENKVKSS

-650 TIFDDDYKSTSG
+650 TIFDDDQK

-678 TATANSAATA
+678 TAATNSASTA
-688 TGVASSAIAGIAA
+688 AGVASNAIAGIAA
-701 SRGAGAGD
+701 SGVAGAGD
-709 GSCSGNSNGR
+709 GNNNGT
-719 GTSDCDTTLAISKL
+719 GDCDTTLALSKL
-733 KHVPNNPSSLFNGET
+733 KHVQNNPSSLFNGDQ
-748 SAMDNWDSL
+748 AIMDNWDSL

-777 AQLASAYSGSN
+777 TQLTSAYSGSN
-788 TNSDVDLEAGK
+788 TNSEVALEASE

-1046 RIQILAQEQGIDLSS
+1046 RIQMLAQEQGIDLNS

-1066 PSGHNLNS
+1066 PSSHNLNS

-1081 KSQAAPTCDFDN
+1081 KSQAAKQCDFDN
-1093 LWQEITPKTHPMA
+1093 LWQEITPKAPSMA
-1106 STAAINQSSPSLS
+1106 STAAINQSSPSPSLS
-1119 TNSSLSCGYD
+1119 TNSSLGCGYG
-1129 SSEDNGTGQ
+1129 SSEDNGSGQ
-1138 GSEHSCSKTNA
+1138 GSDKSCFKTNA

-1155 YSQSMG
+1155 YSQGMG
-1161 ICNEQGT
+1161 LCKEQGT
-1168 NTNDSNN
+1168 SANN
-1175 STTSLHLNNTQD
+1175 SNSSATSLHLNNAQA
-1187 PAHNLKPGLSDSNGT
+1187 PAPSLKPDLSESNGT

-1253 EHLYKFNAQK
+1253 EHLYKFNTQK

-1316 SRALSTLNLAYQNY
+1316 SRALSTLNMAYQNY

-1351 VQKLSETYMSN
+1351 VQKLSETYMSQ

-1378 VKGIDLRLI
+1378 VKGIDLRLV